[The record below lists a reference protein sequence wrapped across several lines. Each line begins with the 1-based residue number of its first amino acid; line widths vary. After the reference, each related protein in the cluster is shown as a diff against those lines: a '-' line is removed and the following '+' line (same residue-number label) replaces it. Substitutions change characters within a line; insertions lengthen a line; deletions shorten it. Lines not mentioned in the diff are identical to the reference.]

1 MERKNANI
9 DDVIRT
15 VETASAKELEE
26 LAGIREAVED
36 LKGGRV
42 ATVDPVSRS
51 VSALNRT
58 IENSRP
64 DFVANAPSVDPI
76 VEAMKRLNLGDV
88 SRIREDK
95 VTNRAQQAA
104 PTAHNPPNRRR
115 EAITE
120 DVKAQR
126 LETVKLA
133 RDLKG
138 ERVATVDPVSRS
150 VSALNRTIENS
161 RPDFVANAPSVDPIV
176 DAMKRLNLGDVS
188 RVVQEGIAQQE
199 QQAKSTTPKGK
210 KRRRKAIPEDI
221 KAQRTEAAEHARE
234 MFDQKGGAQ
243 KSQNQRDARGRF
255 IGKSGSKAAAE
266 DARAER
272 AEKARRKEDD
282 ERLNAESGLLKKLSK
297 VAEGIGNP
305 SETRAVDAL
314 GYAVAGPLWAAGKEL
329 GGISKEVGGS
339 LNGARKSIA
348 DVIRGNDD
356 NSRRKGFFRRKSQN
370 SADVVQ
376 VNTQK
381 RTVQELQEQTS
392 EIKEGNDKILSAL
405 DQIAKNTG
413 KKKGGLL
420 SKLFS
425 LLGKGAGGVASLL
438 MGRGMLKK
446 AGALAFGALGAKK
459 LVGMLRGGGK
469 KTLAHEGGDL
479 AARAAGKLGLKAVG
493 KGALRAIP
501 LVGTV
506 AGGIYDAVTGWNDTE
521 AQRRAFGLKS
531 GQDPSFQQKAAY
543 TLANV
548 LDMGG
553 LVSGISSAIGEV
565 LKSLGFEDIGN
576 MLQSFSTESIAQA
589 IDSGIT
595 NLETYIS
602 NLGDTIST
610 KFDDYTA
617 KIGDAVSAWFSD
629 TSNKLLEKLDAIKD
643 FFTVDN
649 LKQVFSDAI
658 DSAIDF
664 IKNPG
669 KHIKEAAGNIWDG
682 VKNLPG
688 KALDAAVDAVKNTP
702 AAMIVSK
709 IPNPIGEANAKE
721 ITPELK
727 APVNSEANA
736 KEIAPELKAPVNS
749 EANAKEIT
757 PELKAP
763 VNSEANAK
771 EIAPELKAPVNSE
784 ANAKEITPELKAP
797 VNSHQETSDSKTE
810 SDAKQT
816 NIVTRV
822 INAALDT
829 AKDSNKTVKETANQ
843 IINAN
848 AVETGNSA
856 LQKIDKAIGQ
866 NSSSSSSLN
875 TTGTRNDIQKAA
887 DTYNNGRL
895 DVKVGGLGAEGK
907 ANLDKLA
914 PYFAELENKYGLP
927 EGTLY
932 SIAATESG
940 GDPNAKSP
948 LTRSPDGK
956 LSGGALGMFQFTSIA
971 RKETGI
977 SEQDA
982 FDPVKS
988 AEAAALLM
996 SKYLKQA
1003 NGDLNEAITAYNA
1016 GFGTIN
1022 KWKKGTGD
1030 LSKENREYAIKV
1042 NTHRARYLGGEIYT
1056 PEAGAQGGAQY
1067 GVRGPLPDNAVI
1079 DQSTGLAFTPGDSP
1093 FEKGGLVDKIGNAVG
1108 VNDLVNK
1115 FMNGRGM
1122 RREVVQGTLEERARG
1137 KGTATAAGNVYV
1149 DTPMPVEEARPVA
1162 NNSSYFDQL
1171 GAQMGID
1178 GLFDKL
1184 RNSPGMRKNNAPEP
1198 ASTSQVTT
1206 AANDLQQPTGRMQID
1221 GQVIS
1226 DLGGSGAKPTMQ
1238 LADNTVSLDGE
1249 TKRLFAQMTSLLAR
1263 IEEHTKDSAKGQGTV
1278 VKVSTPQPGVMR
1290 TVPLS
1295 IDDPLMND
1303 YARVD

>member
-58 IENSRP
+58 IEHSQP
-64 DFVANAPSVDPI
+64 DFVAKAPSVDPI

-88 SRIREDK
+88 
-95 VTNRAQQAA
+95 
-104 PTAHNPPNRRR
+104 P
-115 EAITE
+115 
-120 DVKAQR
+120 
-126 LETVKLA
+126 
-133 RDLKG
+133 
-138 ERVATVDPVSRS
+138 
-150 VSALNRTIENS
+150 
-161 RPDFVANAPSVDPIV
+161 
-176 DAMKRLNLGDVS
+176 
-188 RVVQEGIAQQE
+188 RVVQEDVALQE
-199 QQAKSTTPKGK
+199 PQAKSTTRKDK
-210 KRRRKAIPEDI
+210 KRRRKAITEDV

-234 MFDQKGGAQ
+234 MFGQKGGTQ

-255 IGKSGSKAAAE
+255 IGKSGSKAASE

-305 SETRAVDAL
+305 SKTRAVDAL

-356 NSRRKGFFRRKSQN
+356 NSRRKGFFRRKSQS

-381 RTVQELQEQTS
+381 RTVQELQDQTS
-392 EIKEGNDKILSAL
+392 EIKEGNDNILRTL

-548 LDMGG
+548 LDLGG
-553 LVSGISSAIGEV
+553 LVSGISSAIGDV

-576 MLQSFSTESIAQA
+576 MLKSFSTESIAQA
-589 IDSGIT
+589 IDSGVT

-727 APVNSEANA
+727 APVNS
-736 KEIAPELKAPVNS
+736 
-749 EANAKEIT
+749 
-757 PELKAP
+757 
-763 VNSEANAK
+763 
-771 EIAPELKAPVNSE
+771 
-784 ANAKEITPELKAP
+784 
-797 VNSHQETSDSKTE
+797 HQETSDSKTE

-816 NIVTRV
+816 NIATRV

-856 LQKIDKAIGQ
+856 VRKIDSAIGQ
-866 NSSSSSSLN
+866 NSSSSSSRN

-887 DTYNNGRL
+887 DTYNNGNL
-895 DVKVGGLGAEGK
+895 DVKVGSLGAEGK

-932 SIAATESG
+932 AIAATESG
-940 GDPNAKSP
+940 GNPYAKSQ
-948 LTRSPDGK
+948 T
-956 LSGGALGMFQFTSIA
+956 GALGMFQFTGIA
-971 RKETGI
+971 REETGLAKGE
-977 SEQDA
+977 S

-1056 PEAGAQGGAQY
+1056 PGAGAQGGAQY

-1162 NNSSYFDQL
+1162 NNSSYFDQI

-1184 RNSPGMRKNNAPEP
+1184 RNAPGMRKSNAPEP
-1198 ASTSQVTT
+1198 ATTSQVTT

>member
-64 DFVANAPSVDPI
+64 DFV
-76 VEAMKRLNLGDV
+76 
-88 SRIREDK
+88 
-95 VTNRAQQAA
+95 T
-104 PTAHNPPNRRR
+104 
-115 EAITE
+115 
-120 DVKAQR
+120 
-126 LETVKLA
+126 
-133 RDLKG
+133 
-138 ERVATVDPVSRS
+138 
-150 VSALNRTIENS
+150 
-161 RPDFVANAPSVDPIV
+161 NAPSVDPIV

-297 VAEGIGNP
+297 VAEGIGNS

-610 KFDDYTA
+610 KFEDYTA

-682 VKNLPG
+682 VKNFPG

-709 IPNPIGEANAKE
+709 IPNPIG
-721 ITPELK
+721 
-727 APVNSEANA
+727 
-736 KEIAPELKAPVNS
+736 
-749 EANAKEIT
+749 
-757 PELKAP
+757 
-763 VNSEANAK
+763 
-771 EIAPELKAPVNSE
+771 E

-829 AKDSNKTVKETANQ
+829 AKYSNKTVKETANQ

-856 LQKIDKAIGQ
+856 LQKIDNAIGQ

-887 DTYNNGRL
+887 DTYNNGNL
-895 DVKVGGLGAEGK
+895 DVKVGNLGAEGK

-977 SEQDA
+977 SEPDA

-1042 NTHRARYLGGEIYT
+1042 NTHRARYLGGDIYT
-1056 PEAGAQGGAQY
+1056 PGAGAQGGAQY

-1162 NNSSYFDQL
+1162 SNSSYFDQL

-1206 AANDLQQPTGRMQID
+1206 ATNDLQQPTGRMQID

>member
-36 LKGGRV
+36 LKGERV

-64 DFVANAPSVDPI
+64 DFVTNVPSVDSI
-76 VEAMKRLNLGDV
+76 VDAMKRLNLGDV

-95 VTNRAQQAA
+95 VTNREQQAA

-188 RVVQEGIAQQE
+188 RVVQEGIAQEE

-210 KRRRKAIPEDI
+210 KRRRKAISEDI

-576 MLQSFSTESIAQA
+576 MLQSFSTESIALA

-688 KALDAAVDAVKNTP
+688 KALDAAVEAVKNTP

-727 APVNSEANA
+727 APVNS
-736 KEIAPELKAPVNS
+736 
-749 EANAKEIT
+749 
-757 PELKAP
+757 
-763 VNSEANAK
+763 
-771 EIAPELKAPVNSE
+771 
-784 ANAKEITPELKAP
+784 
-797 VNSHQETSDSKTE
+797 HQETSDSKTE

-816 NIVTRV
+816 NIAARV
-822 INAALDT
+822 INAALDM

-848 AVETGNSA
+848 AVETGNKAAQTIDAALGQSATGKEEALSAYEIDKRRFNNGKDVSLPKLNAAGYQWISDNADYFDELERKYGLEKGILSAVASAESSAGQRTGNPVDKNGNKLSSA
-856 LQKIDKAIGQ
+856 LGAFQITK
-866 NSSSSSSLN
+866 
-875 TTGTRNDIQKAA
+875 GTREDLGLSDADAMDTRKAA
-887 DTYNNGRL
+887 D
-895 DVKVGGLGAEGK
+895 GA
-907 ANLDKLA
+907 
-914 PYFAELENKYGLP
+914 
-927 EGTLY
+927 
-932 SIAATESG
+932 
-940 GDPNAKSP
+940 
-948 LTRSPDGK
+948 
-956 LSGGALGMFQFTSIA
+956 
-971 RKETGI
+971 
-977 SEQDA
+977 
-982 FDPVKS
+982 
-988 AEAAALLM
+988 
-996 SKYLKQA
+996 
-1003 NGDLNEAITAYNA
+1003 
-1016 GFGTIN
+1016 
-1022 KWKKGTGD
+1022 
-1030 LSKENREYAIKV
+1030 
-1042 NTHRARYLGGEIYT
+1042 ARYLSMLMNRYNGDQGRAIAAYHAGMGHVDKGRVVAGTGEYVT
-1056 PEAGAQGGAQY
+1056 R
-1067 GVRGPLPDNAVI
+1067 VRGYQQMLNNGAVYGSKVDHSAPAIYEKIPDNAVI

-1137 KGTATAAGNVYV
+1137 NGTATAAGNVYV
-1149 DTPMPVEEARPVA
+1149 DTPTPVEEARPVA
-1162 NNSSYFDQL
+1162 SNSSYFDQL

-1178 GLFDKL
+1178 GLYDKL
-1184 RNSPGMRKNNAPEP
+1184 INARGMRSNNSPQP
-1198 ASTSQVTT
+1198 ASTFQVTT

>member
-88 SRIREDK
+88 SR
-95 VTNRAQQAA
+95 
-104 PTAHNPPNRRR
+104 
-115 EAITE
+115 
-120 DVKAQR
+120 
-126 LETVKLA
+126 
-133 RDLKG
+133 
-138 ERVATVDPVSRS
+138 
-150 VSALNRTIENS
+150 
-161 RPDFVANAPSVDPIV
+161 
-176 DAMKRLNLGDVS
+176 
-188 RVVQEGIAQQE
+188 VVQEDVAQQE
-199 QQAKSTTPKGK
+199 QRAKSTTPKGK
-210 KRRRKAIPEDI
+210 KRRRKAIPEDV

-234 MFDQKGGAQ
+234 MFGQKGGAQ

-314 GYAVAGPLWAAGKEL
+314 GYAVAGPWWAAGKEL

-356 NSRRKGFFRRKSQN
+356 NSRRKGFFRRKSQS

-381 RTVQELQEQTS
+381 RTVQELQDQTS

-425 LLGKGAGGVASLL
+425 LLGKGAGGIASLIFGRGALKKVGSMALGALGIKKVASLL
-438 MGRGMLKK
+438 G
-446 AGALAFGALGAKK
+446 F
-459 LVGMLRGGGK
+459 GGK
-469 KTLAHEGGDL
+469 KAAAKEAGELATRG
-479 AARAAGKLGLKAVG
+479 AGKLATKGLEKLGVKAFA

-521 AQRRAFGLKS
+521 AQRRTFGLKD
-531 GQDPSFQQKAAY
+531 GEDPSFQQKAAY

-553 LVSGISSAIGEV
+553 LVSGISNAIGGV

-610 KFDDYTA
+610 TFNDYTA
-617 KIGDAVSAWFSD
+617 KIGDAISAWFSD
-629 TSNKLLEKLDAIKD
+629 TTKSLNEKLDAIKD

-649 LKQVFSDAI
+649 LKKVFSDAI

-669 KHIKEAAGNIWDG
+669 KYIKEAGSNLWNAA
-682 VKNLPG
+682 KELPG
-688 KALDAAVDAVKNTP
+688 KVADAAVQSTP
-702 AAMIVSK
+702 VAWVASK
-709 IPNPIGEANAKE
+709 LVNKADAKE
-721 ITPELK
+721 VTPELK
-727 APVNSEANA
+727 TPA
-736 KEIAPELKAPVNS
+736 KESQEDNAP
-749 EANAKEIT
+749 
-757 PELKAP
+757 
-763 VNSEANAK
+763 
-771 EIAPELKAPVNSE
+771 
-784 ANAKEITPELKAP
+784 
-797 VNSHQETSDSKTE
+797 KTE
-810 SDAKQT
+810 YTPKKA

-822 INAALDT
+822 VNASLET

-848 AVETGNSA
+848 AVETGNRA
-856 LQKIDKAIGQ
+856 LQKIDNAIGQ

-887 DTYNNGRL
+887 DTYNNGNL
-895 DVKVGGLGAEGK
+895 DVKVGSLGAEGK

-1056 PEAGAQGGAQY
+1056 PRAGTQGGRPQQS
-1067 GVRGPLPDNAVI
+1067 GQSPRMDNLPENAFV
-1079 DQSTGLAFTPGDSP
+1079 DQSTGLAFTPGQNP
-1093 FEKGGLVDKIGNAVG
+1093 FEKGGLVDRIGELTG
-1108 VNDLVNK
+1108 VNDLASK
-1115 FMNGRGM
+1115 FLNGRGM

-1137 KGTATAAGNVYV
+1137 RGTATAAGNVYV
-1149 DTPMPVEEARPVA
+1149 DTPMPLEEARPVA

-1178 GLFDKL
+1178 GLYDKL
-1184 RNSPGMRKNNAPEP
+1184 INARGMRSNNSPQP
-1198 ASTSQVTT
+1198 ASTSQMTT
-1206 AANDLQQPTGRMQID
+1206 VANDLQQPTGRMQID

>member
-64 DFVANAPSVDPI
+64 DFVA
-76 VEAMKRLNLGDV
+76 K
-88 SRIREDK
+88 
-95 VTNRAQQAA
+95 
-104 PTAHNPPNRRR
+104 
-115 EAITE
+115 
-120 DVKAQR
+120 
-126 LETVKLA
+126 
-133 RDLKG
+133 
-138 ERVATVDPVSRS
+138 
-150 VSALNRTIENS
+150 
-161 RPDFVANAPSVDPIV
+161 APSVDPIV

-188 RVVQEGIAQQE
+188 RVVQEDVAQQE
-199 QQAKSTTPKGK
+199 QQAKSTTRKGK
-210 KRRRKAIPEDI
+210 KRRKKAITEDV

-234 MFDQKGGAQ
+234 MFGQKGGAQ

-381 RTVQELQEQTS
+381 RTVQELQDQTS

-425 LLGKGAGGVASLL
+425 LLGKGAGGIASLIFGRGALKKVGSMALGALGIKKVASLL
-438 MGRGMLKK
+438 G
-446 AGALAFGALGAKK
+446 F
-459 LVGMLRGGGK
+459 GGK
-469 KTLAHEGGDL
+469 KAAAKEAGELATRG
-479 AARAAGKLGLKAVG
+479 AGKLATKGLGKLGVKALA

-521 AQRRAFGLKS
+521 AQRRTFGLKD
-531 GQDPSFQQKAAY
+531 GEDPSFQQKAAY

-553 LVSGISSAIGEV
+553 LVSGISNAIGSV

-610 KFDDYTA
+610 TFNDYTA
-617 KIGDAVSAWFSD
+617 KIGDAVSAWFRD

-709 IPNPIGEANAKE
+709 IPNLIGEANAKE

-727 APVNSEANA
+727 
-736 KEIAPELKAPVNS
+736 
-749 EANAKEIT
+749 T
-757 PELKAP
+757 
-763 VNSEANAK
+763 
-771 EIAPELKAPVNSE
+771 
-784 ANAKEITPELKAP
+784 P
-797 VNSHQETSDSKTE
+797 VNSHQGTSDSKTE

-816 NIVTRV
+816 NIAARV
-822 INAALDT
+822 INAALDM

-843 IINAN
+843 ISNAN
-848 AVETGNSA
+848 AVETGNKAAQTIDAALGQPATGKEEALSAYEIDKRRFNNGKDVSLPKLNAAGYQWISDNADYFDELERKYGLEKGILSAVASAESSAGQRTGNPVDKNGNKLSSA
-856 LQKIDKAIGQ
+856 LGAFQITK
-866 NSSSSSSLN
+866 
-875 TTGTRNDIQKAA
+875 GTREDLGLSDADAMDTRKAA
-887 DTYNNGRL
+887 D
-895 DVKVGGLGAEGK
+895 GA
-907 ANLDKLA
+907 
-914 PYFAELENKYGLP
+914 
-927 EGTLY
+927 
-932 SIAATESG
+932 
-940 GDPNAKSP
+940 
-948 LTRSPDGK
+948 
-956 LSGGALGMFQFTSIA
+956 
-971 RKETGI
+971 
-977 SEQDA
+977 
-982 FDPVKS
+982 
-988 AEAAALLM
+988 
-996 SKYLKQA
+996 
-1003 NGDLNEAITAYNA
+1003 
-1016 GFGTIN
+1016 
-1022 KWKKGTGD
+1022 
-1030 LSKENREYAIKV
+1030 
-1042 NTHRARYLGGEIYT
+1042 ARYLSMLMNRYNGDQGRAIAAYHAGMGHVDKGRVVAGTGEYVT
-1056 PEAGAQGGAQY
+1056 R
-1067 GVRGPLPDNAVI
+1067 VRGYQQMLNNGAVYGSKVDHSAPAIYEKIPDNAVI

-1162 NNSSYFDQL
+1162 SNSSYFDQL

-1178 GLFDKL
+1178 GLYDKL
-1184 RNSPGMRKNNAPEP
+1184 INARGMRSNNSPQP

>member
-88 SRIREDK
+88 SR
-95 VTNRAQQAA
+95 
-104 PTAHNPPNRRR
+104 
-115 EAITE
+115 
-120 DVKAQR
+120 
-126 LETVKLA
+126 
-133 RDLKG
+133 
-138 ERVATVDPVSRS
+138 
-150 VSALNRTIENS
+150 
-161 RPDFVANAPSVDPIV
+161 
-176 DAMKRLNLGDVS
+176 
-188 RVVQEGIAQQE
+188 VVQEDVAQQE
-199 QQAKSTTPKGK
+199 QRAKSTTPKGK
-210 KRRRKAIPEDI
+210 KRRRKAIPEDV

-234 MFDQKGGAQ
+234 MFGQKGGAQ

-392 EIKEGNDKILSAL
+392 EIKEGNDKILRAL

-548 LDMGG
+548 LDLGG
-553 LVSGISSAIGEV
+553 LVSGISSAIGDV

-589 IDSGIT
+589 IDSGVT

-727 APVNSEANA
+727 APVNS
-736 KEIAPELKAPVNS
+736 
-749 EANAKEIT
+749 
-757 PELKAP
+757 
-763 VNSEANAK
+763 
-771 EIAPELKAPVNSE
+771 
-784 ANAKEITPELKAP
+784 
-797 VNSHQETSDSKTE
+797 HQETSDSKTE

-816 NIVTRV
+816 NIATRV

-848 AVETGNSA
+848 AVEMGNSA
-856 LQKIDKAIGQ
+856 VRKIDSAIGQ
-866 NSSSSSSLN
+866 NSSSSSSRN
-875 TTGTRNDIQKAA
+875 TTGTGNDIQKAA
-887 DTYNNGRL
+887 DTYNNGNL
-895 DVKVGGLGAEGK
+895 DVKVGSLGAEGK

-932 SIAATESG
+932 AIAATESG

-956 LSGGALGMFQFTSIA
+956 LSGGALGMFQFTRVA
-971 RKETGI
+971 REETGL
-977 SEQDA
+977 SREDS
-982 FDPVKS
+982 FNPEKS

-1056 PEAGAQGGAQY
+1056 PRAGTQGGRPQQS
-1067 GVRGPLPDNAVI
+1067 GQSPRMDNLPENAFV
-1079 DQSTGLAFTPGDSP
+1079 DQSTGLAFTPGETP
-1093 FEKGGLVDKIGNAVG
+1093 FEKGGLVDRIGELTG
-1108 VNDLVNK
+1108 VNDLASK
-1115 FMNGRGM
+1115 FLNGRGM

-1178 GLFDKL
+1178 GLYDKL
-1184 RNSPGMRKNNAPEP
+1184 INARGMRSNNSPEP
-1198 ASTSQVTT
+1198 ASTFQVTT

>member
-36 LKGGRV
+36 LKRGRV

-64 DFVANAPSVDPI
+64 DFVA
-76 VEAMKRLNLGDV
+76 K
-88 SRIREDK
+88 
-95 VTNRAQQAA
+95 
-104 PTAHNPPNRRR
+104 
-115 EAITE
+115 
-120 DVKAQR
+120 
-126 LETVKLA
+126 
-133 RDLKG
+133 
-138 ERVATVDPVSRS
+138 
-150 VSALNRTIENS
+150 
-161 RPDFVANAPSVDPIV
+161 APSVDPIV

-188 RVVQEGIAQQE
+188 RVVQEDVAQQE
-199 QQAKSTTPKGK
+199 QQAKSTTPKSK
-210 KRRRKAIPEDI
+210 KRRRKAIPENV

-234 MFDQKGGAQ
+234 MFGQKGGAQ

-446 AGALAFGALGAKK
+446 AGALAFGALGVKK

-521 AQRRAFGLKS
+521 AQRRIFGLK
-531 GQDPSFQQKAAY
+531 GGEDPSFQQKAAY

-565 LKSLGFEDIGN
+565 LKSLGFEEIGN

-669 KHIKEAAGNIWDG
+669 KHIKEAAGNIWNG

-727 APVNSEANA
+727 
-736 KEIAPELKAPVNS
+736 
-749 EANAKEIT
+749 T
-757 PELKAP
+757 
-763 VNSEANAK
+763 
-771 EIAPELKAPVNSE
+771 
-784 ANAKEITPELKAP
+784 P
-797 VNSHQETSDSKTE
+797 VNSHQGTSDSKTK
-810 SDAKQT
+810 SNAKQT
-816 NIVTRV
+816 NIAARV
-822 INAALDT
+822 INAALDM

-856 LQKIDKAIGQ
+856 LQKIDNAIGQ

-887 DTYNNGRL
+887 DTYNNGNL
-895 DVKVGGLGAEGK
+895 DVKVGSLGAEGK

-927 EGTLY
+927 EGTLH
-932 SIAATESG
+932 SIAATESNG
-940 GDPNAKSP
+940 NPYAKSQ
-948 LTRSPDGK
+948 T
-956 LSGGALGMFQFTSIA
+956 GALGMFQFTDIA
-971 RKETGI
+971 RKETGL
-977 SEQDA
+977 SREDS
-982 FDPVKS
+982 FNPEKS

-1003 NGDLNEAITAYNA
+1003 KGDWNEAITAYNA
-1016 GFGTIN
+1016 GFRTIN
-1022 KWKKGTGD
+1022 NWKKGTGD

-1056 PEAGAQGGAQY
+1056 PGAGAQGGAQY
-1067 GVRGPLPDNAVI
+1067 GIRGALPDNAVI

-1137 KGTATAAGNVYV
+1137 KGTVTAAGNVYV
-1149 DTPMPVEEARPVA
+1149 DTPMPAEEARPVA

-1178 GLFDKL
+1178 GLYDKL
-1184 RNSPGMRKNNAPEP
+1184 INARGMRSNNSPQP
-1198 ASTSQVTT
+1198 ASTPQVTT
-1206 AANDLQQPTGRMQID
+1206 VANDLQQPTGRMQID

>member
-64 DFVANAPSVDPI
+64 DLVANAPSVDPI

-88 SRIREDK
+88 SRVVQED
-95 VTNRAQQAA
+95 VALQEPQAKS
-104 PTAHNPPNRRR
+104 TTRKGKKRRKK
-115 EAITE
+115 AITE
-120 DVKAQR
+120 DV
-126 LETVKLA
+126 
-133 RDLKG
+133 
-138 ERVATVDPVSRS
+138 
-150 VSALNRTIENS
+150 
-161 RPDFVANAPSVDPIV
+161 
-176 DAMKRLNLGDVS
+176 
-188 RVVQEGIAQQE
+188 
-199 QQAKSTTPKGK
+199 
-210 KRRRKAIPEDI
+210 

-234 MFDQKGGAQ
+234 MFGQKGGAQ

-392 EIKEGNDKILSAL
+392 EIKEGNDKILRAL

-553 LVSGISSAIGEV
+553 LVSGISSAIGDV

-589 IDSGIT
+589 IDSGVT

-682 VKNLPG
+682 VKSLPG

-727 APVNSEANA
+727 APVNS
-736 KEIAPELKAPVNS
+736 
-749 EANAKEIT
+749 
-757 PELKAP
+757 
-763 VNSEANAK
+763 
-771 EIAPELKAPVNSE
+771 
-784 ANAKEITPELKAP
+784 
-797 VNSHQETSDSKTE
+797 HQETSDSKTE

-816 NIVTRV
+816 NIATRV

-856 LQKIDKAIGQ
+856 VRKIDSAIGQ
-866 NSSSSSSLN
+866 NSSSSSSRN

-887 DTYNNGRL
+887 DTYNNGNL
-895 DVKVGGLGAEGK
+895 DVKVGSLGAEGK

-932 SIAATESG
+932 AIAATESG
-940 GDPNAKSP
+940 GNPYAKSQ
-948 LTRSPDGK
+948 T
-956 LSGGALGMFQFTSIA
+956 GALGMFQFTGIA
-971 RKETGI
+971 REETGLAEGE
-977 SEQDA
+977 S

-1056 PEAGAQGGAQY
+1056 PGAGAQGGAQY
-1067 GVRGPLPDNAVI
+1067 GVREPLPDNAVI

-1108 VNDLVNK
+1108 VNDLVN
-1115 FMNGRGM
+1115 
-1122 RREVVQGTLEERARG
+1122 
-1137 KGTATAAGNVYV
+1137 
-1149 DTPMPVEEARPVA
+1149 
-1162 NNSSYFDQL
+1162 
-1171 GAQMGID
+1171 
-1178 GLFDKL
+1178 
-1184 RNSPGMRKNNAPEP
+1184 
-1198 ASTSQVTT
+1198 
-1206 AANDLQQPTGRMQID
+1206 
-1221 GQVIS
+1221 
-1226 DLGGSGAKPTMQ
+1226 
-1238 LADNTVSLDGE
+1238 
-1249 TKRLFAQMTSLLAR
+1249 
-1263 IEEHTKDSAKGQGTV
+1263 
-1278 VKVSTPQPGVMR
+1278 
-1290 TVPLS
+1290 
-1295 IDDPLMND
+1295 
-1303 YARVD
+1303 

>member
-1 MERKNANI
+1 M
-9 DDVIRT
+9 
-15 VETASAKELEE
+15 
-26 LAGIREAVED
+26 
-36 LKGGRV
+36 
-42 ATVDPVSRS
+42 
-51 VSALNRT
+51 
-58 IENSRP
+58 
-64 DFVANAPSVDPI
+64 ANAPSVDPI

-88 SRIREDK
+88 PRVVQED
-95 VTNRAQQAA
+95 VALQEPQAKS
-104 PTAHNPPNRRR
+104 TTRKGKKRGR
-115 EAITE
+115 KAITE
-120 DVKAQR
+120 DV
-126 LETVKLA
+126 
-133 RDLKG
+133 
-138 ERVATVDPVSRS
+138 
-150 VSALNRTIENS
+150 
-161 RPDFVANAPSVDPIV
+161 
-176 DAMKRLNLGDVS
+176 
-188 RVVQEGIAQQE
+188 
-199 QQAKSTTPKGK
+199 
-210 KRRRKAIPEDI
+210 

-234 MFDQKGGAQ
+234 MFGQKGGTQ

-272 AEKARRKEDD
+272 AEKTRRKEDD

-356 NSRRKGFFRRKSQN
+356 NSRKKGFFRRKSQS

-381 RTVQELQEQTS
+381 RTIQELQDQTS

-425 LLGKGAGGVASLL
+425 LLGKGAGGIASLIFGRGALKKVGSMALGALGIKKVASLL
-438 MGRGMLKK
+438 G
-446 AGALAFGALGAKK
+446 F
-459 LVGMLRGGGK
+459 GGK
-469 KTLAHEGGDL
+469 KAAAKEAGELATRG
-479 AARAAGKLGLKAVG
+479 AGKLATKGLGKLGVKALA
-493 KGALRAIP
+493 KGVLRAIP

-610 KFDDYTA
+610 TFNDYTA
-617 KIGDAVSAWFSD
+617 KIGDAISAWFSD
-629 TSNKLLEKLDAIKD
+629 TTKSLNEKLDAIKD

-669 KHIKEAAGNIWDG
+669 KYIKEAGS
-682 VKNLPG
+682 NLWSAAKELSG
-688 KALDAAVDAVKNTP
+688 EVADAAVQSTP
-702 AAMIVSK
+702 VAWVASK
-709 IPNPIGEANAKE
+709 LVNKADAKE
-721 ITPELK
+721 VTPELK
-727 APVNSEANA
+727 TPA
-736 KEIAPELKAPVNS
+736 KERQEDNAP
-749 EANAKEIT
+749 
-757 PELKAP
+757 
-763 VNSEANAK
+763 
-771 EIAPELKAPVNSE
+771 
-784 ANAKEITPELKAP
+784 
-797 VNSHQETSDSKTE
+797 KTE
-810 SDAKQT
+810 YTSKKA

-822 INAALDT
+822 VNASLDT

-887 DTYNNGRL
+887 DTYNNGNL
-895 DVKVGGLGAEGK
+895 DVKVGSLGAEGK

-932 SIAATESG
+932 AIAATESG
-940 GDPNAKSP
+940 GNPYAKSQ
-948 LTRSPDGK
+948 T
-956 LSGGALGMFQFTSIA
+956 GALGMFQFTGIA
-971 RKETGI
+971 REETGLAEGE
-977 SEQDA
+977 S

-1056 PEAGAQGGAQY
+1056 PGAGAQGGAQY

-1162 NNSSYFDQL
+1162 SNSSYFDQL

>member
-88 SRIREDK
+88 SRVVQED
-95 VTNRAQQAA
+95 VALQEPQAKS
-104 PTAHNPPNRRR
+104 TTRKGKKRRKK
-115 EAITE
+115 AITE
-120 DVKAQR
+120 DV
-126 LETVKLA
+126 
-133 RDLKG
+133 
-138 ERVATVDPVSRS
+138 
-150 VSALNRTIENS
+150 
-161 RPDFVANAPSVDPIV
+161 
-176 DAMKRLNLGDVS
+176 
-188 RVVQEGIAQQE
+188 
-199 QQAKSTTPKGK
+199 
-210 KRRRKAIPEDI
+210 

-234 MFDQKGGAQ
+234 MFGQKGGAQ

-272 AEKARRKEDD
+272 AEKARLKEDD
-282 ERLNAESGLLKKLSK
+282 ERLNAEAGLLKKLSK

-381 RTVQELQEQTS
+381 RTVQELQDQTS

-576 MLQSFSTESIAQA
+576 MLQSFSTESIALA

-727 APVNSEANA
+727 APVNS
-736 KEIAPELKAPVNS
+736 
-749 EANAKEIT
+749 
-757 PELKAP
+757 
-763 VNSEANAK
+763 
-771 EIAPELKAPVNSE
+771 
-784 ANAKEITPELKAP
+784 
-797 VNSHQETSDSKTE
+797 HQGTSDSKTE

-816 NIVTRV
+816 NIAARV
-822 INAALDT
+822 INAALDM

-848 AVETGNSA
+848 AVETGNKAAQTIDAALGQSATGKEEALSAYEIDKRRFNNGKDVSLPKLNAAGYQWISDNADYFDELERKYGLEKGILSAVASAESSAGQRTGNPVDKNGNKLSSA
-856 LQKIDKAIGQ
+856 LGAFQITK
-866 NSSSSSSLN
+866 
-875 TTGTRNDIQKAA
+875 GTREDLGLSDADAMDTRKAA
-887 DTYNNGRL
+887 D
-895 DVKVGGLGAEGK
+895 GA
-907 ANLDKLA
+907 
-914 PYFAELENKYGLP
+914 
-927 EGTLY
+927 
-932 SIAATESG
+932 
-940 GDPNAKSP
+940 
-948 LTRSPDGK
+948 
-956 LSGGALGMFQFTSIA
+956 
-971 RKETGI
+971 
-977 SEQDA
+977 
-982 FDPVKS
+982 
-988 AEAAALLM
+988 
-996 SKYLKQA
+996 
-1003 NGDLNEAITAYNA
+1003 
-1016 GFGTIN
+1016 
-1022 KWKKGTGD
+1022 
-1030 LSKENREYAIKV
+1030 
-1042 NTHRARYLGGEIYT
+1042 ARYLSMLMNRYNGDQGRAIAAYHAGMGHVDKGRVVAGTGEYVT
-1056 PEAGAQGGAQY
+1056 R
-1067 GVRGPLPDNAVI
+1067 VRGYQQMLNNGAVYGSKVDHSAPAIYEKIPDNAVI

-1162 NNSSYFDQL
+1162 SNSSYFDQL

-1198 ASTSQVTT
+1198 ASTSLVTT

-1278 VKVSTPQPGVMR
+1278 VKVSTPQPGVIR

>member
-88 SRIREDK
+88 SRVVQED
-95 VTNRAQQAA
+95 VALQEPQAKS
-104 PTAHNPPNRRR
+104 TTRKGKKRRKK
-115 EAITE
+115 AITE
-120 DVKAQR
+120 DV
-126 LETVKLA
+126 
-133 RDLKG
+133 
-138 ERVATVDPVSRS
+138 
-150 VSALNRTIENS
+150 
-161 RPDFVANAPSVDPIV
+161 
-176 DAMKRLNLGDVS
+176 
-188 RVVQEGIAQQE
+188 
-199 QQAKSTTPKGK
+199 
-210 KRRRKAIPEDI
+210 

-234 MFDQKGGAQ
+234 MFGQKGGAQ

-356 NSRRKGFFRRKSQN
+356 NSRRKGFFRRKSQS

-425 LLGKGAGGVASLL
+425 LLGKGAGGIASLIF
-438 MGRGMLKK
+438 GRGALKK
-446 AGALAFGALGAKK
+446 VGSMALGALGIKG
-459 LVGMLRGGGK
+459 L
-469 KTLAHEGGDL
+469 
-479 AARAAGKLGLKAVG
+479 GKLGIKAFA

-553 LVSGISSAIGEV
+553 LVSGISSAIGGV

-595 NLETYIS
+595 SLETYIS

-610 KFDDYTA
+610 TFSDYTA
-617 KIGDAVSAWFSD
+617 KIGDAISAWFSD
-629 TSNKLLEKLDAIKD
+629 TTKNLNEKLDAIKN

-669 KHIKEAAGNIWDG
+669 KHIKEAGSNLWNTVKEHAGEAMN
-682 VKNLPG
+682 KT
-688 KALDAAVDAVKNTP
+688 ADAIIQSTP
-702 AAMIVSK
+702 LGLAASTLVNK
-709 IPNPIGEANAKE
+709 ANAKE
-721 ITPELK
+721 VTPELK
-727 APVNSEANA
+727 TPA
-736 KEIAPELKAPVNS
+736 KESQEVNTPKSEDTPKKA
-749 EANAKEIT
+749 
-757 PELKAP
+757 
-763 VNSEANAK
+763 
-771 EIAPELKAPVNSE
+771 
-784 ANAKEITPELKAP
+784 
-797 VNSHQETSDSKTE
+797 
-810 SDAKQT
+810 

-822 INAALDT
+822 VNASLDT
-829 AKDSNKTVKETANQ
+829 AKDSNKTVKQTANQ

-848 AVETGNSA
+848 AVETGNKAAQTIDAALGQSATGKEEALSAYEIDKRRFNNGKDVSLPKLNAAGYQWISDNADYFDELERKYGLEKGILSAVASAESSAGQTTGNPVDKNGNKLSSA
-856 LQKIDKAIGQ
+856 LGAFQITK
-866 NSSSSSSLN
+866 
-875 TTGTRNDIQKAA
+875 GTREDLGLSDADAMDTRKAA
-887 DTYNNGRL
+887 D
-895 DVKVGGLGAEGK
+895 GA
-907 ANLDKLA
+907 
-914 PYFAELENKYGLP
+914 
-927 EGTLY
+927 
-932 SIAATESG
+932 
-940 GDPNAKSP
+940 
-948 LTRSPDGK
+948 
-956 LSGGALGMFQFTSIA
+956 
-971 RKETGI
+971 
-977 SEQDA
+977 
-982 FDPVKS
+982 
-988 AEAAALLM
+988 
-996 SKYLKQA
+996 
-1003 NGDLNEAITAYNA
+1003 
-1016 GFGTIN
+1016 
-1022 KWKKGTGD
+1022 
-1030 LSKENREYAIKV
+1030 
-1042 NTHRARYLGGEIYT
+1042 ARYLSMLMNRYNGDQGRAIAAYHAGMGHVDKGRVVAGTGEYVT
-1056 PEAGAQGGAQY
+1056 R
-1067 GVRGPLPDNAVI
+1067 VRGYQQMLNNGAVYGSKVDHSAPAIYEKIPDNAVI

-1178 GLFDKL
+1178 GLYDKL
-1184 RNSPGMRKNNAPEP
+1184 INARGMRSNNSPQP

-1206 AANDLQQPTGRMQID
+1206 AVNDLQQPTGRMQID

>member
-51 VSALNRT
+51 VSALNHT

-64 DFVANAPSVDPI
+64 DFVA
-76 VEAMKRLNLGDV
+76 K
-88 SRIREDK
+88 
-95 VTNRAQQAA
+95 
-104 PTAHNPPNRRR
+104 
-115 EAITE
+115 
-120 DVKAQR
+120 
-126 LETVKLA
+126 
-133 RDLKG
+133 
-138 ERVATVDPVSRS
+138 
-150 VSALNRTIENS
+150 
-161 RPDFVANAPSVDPIV
+161 APSVDPIV

-188 RVVQEGIAQQE
+188 RVVQEDVAQQE
-199 QQAKSTTPKGK
+199 QRAKSTTPNGK
-210 KRRRKAIPEDI
+210 KRRRKAIPEDV

-234 MFDQKGGAQ
+234 MFGQKGGAQ

-381 RTVQELQEQTS
+381 RTVQELQDQTS

-576 MLQSFSTESIAQA
+576 MLQSFSTESIALA

-727 APVNSEANA
+727 
-736 KEIAPELKAPVNS
+736 
-749 EANAKEIT
+749 T
-757 PELKAP
+757 
-763 VNSEANAK
+763 
-771 EIAPELKAPVNSE
+771 
-784 ANAKEITPELKAP
+784 P
-797 VNSHQETSDSKTE
+797 VNSHQGTSDSKTE

-816 NIVTRV
+816 NIAARV
-822 INAALDT
+822 INAALDM

-848 AVETGNSA
+848 AVETGNKAAQTIDAALGQSATGKEEALSAYEIDKRRFNNGKDVSLPKLNAAGYQWISDNADYFDELERKYGLEKGILSAVASAESSAGQRTGNPVDKNGNKLSSA
-856 LQKIDKAIGQ
+856 LGAFQITK
-866 NSSSSSSLN
+866 
-875 TTGTRNDIQKAA
+875 GTREDLGLSDADAMDTRKAA
-887 DTYNNGRL
+887 D
-895 DVKVGGLGAEGK
+895 GA
-907 ANLDKLA
+907 
-914 PYFAELENKYGLP
+914 
-927 EGTLY
+927 
-932 SIAATESG
+932 
-940 GDPNAKSP
+940 
-948 LTRSPDGK
+948 
-956 LSGGALGMFQFTSIA
+956 
-971 RKETGI
+971 
-977 SEQDA
+977 
-982 FDPVKS
+982 
-988 AEAAALLM
+988 
-996 SKYLKQA
+996 
-1003 NGDLNEAITAYNA
+1003 
-1016 GFGTIN
+1016 
-1022 KWKKGTGD
+1022 
-1030 LSKENREYAIKV
+1030 
-1042 NTHRARYLGGEIYT
+1042 ARYLSMLMNRYNGDQGRAIAAYHAGMGHVDKGRVVAGTGEYVT
-1056 PEAGAQGGAQY
+1056 R
-1067 GVRGPLPDNAVI
+1067 VRGYQQMLNNGAVYGSKVDHSAPAIYEKIPDNAVI

-1162 NNSSYFDQL
+1162 SNSSYFDQL

-1184 RNSPGMRKNNAPEP
+1184 RNSPGMRKNNALEP

>member
-26 LAGIREAVED
+26 LAGIRVAVES
-36 LKGGRV
+36 LKGGLV
-42 ATVDPVSRS
+42 PVSRS

-64 DFVANAPSVDPI
+64 DFVA
-76 VEAMKRLNLGDV
+76 K
-88 SRIREDK
+88 
-95 VTNRAQQAA
+95 
-104 PTAHNPPNRRR
+104 
-115 EAITE
+115 
-120 DVKAQR
+120 
-126 LETVKLA
+126 
-133 RDLKG
+133 
-138 ERVATVDPVSRS
+138 
-150 VSALNRTIENS
+150 
-161 RPDFVANAPSVDPIV
+161 APSVDPIV

-188 RVVQEGIAQQE
+188 RVVQEDVAQQE
-199 QQAKSTTPKGK
+199 QRAKSTTPKGK
-210 KRRRKAIPEDI
+210 KRRRKVIPEDV
-221 KAQRTEAAEHARE
+221 KVQRTEAAEHARE
-234 MFDQKGGAQ
+234 MFGQKGGAQ

-339 LNGARKSIA
+339 LNVARKSIA

-356 NSRRKGFFRRKSQN
+356 NSRRKGFFRRKSQS

-381 RTVQELQEQTS
+381 RTVQELQDQTS

-405 DQIAKNTG
+405 EQIAKNTG

-576 MLQSFSTESIAQA
+576 MLQSFSTESIALA

-727 APVNSEANA
+727 APVNS
-736 KEIAPELKAPVNS
+736 
-749 EANAKEIT
+749 
-757 PELKAP
+757 
-763 VNSEANAK
+763 
-771 EIAPELKAPVNSE
+771 
-784 ANAKEITPELKAP
+784 
-797 VNSHQETSDSKTE
+797 HQETSDSKTE

-816 NIVTRV
+816 NIAARV
-822 INAALDT
+822 INAALDM

-848 AVETGNSA
+848 AVETGNKAAQTIDAALGQSATGKEEALSAYEIDKRRFNNGKDVSLPKLNAAGYQWISDNADYFDELERKYGLEKGILSAVASAESSAGQRTGNPVDKNGNKLSSA
-856 LQKIDKAIGQ
+856 LGAFQITK
-866 NSSSSSSLN
+866 
-875 TTGTRNDIQKAA
+875 GTREDLGLSDADAMDTRKAA
-887 DTYNNGRL
+887 D
-895 DVKVGGLGAEGK
+895 GA
-907 ANLDKLA
+907 
-914 PYFAELENKYGLP
+914 
-927 EGTLY
+927 
-932 SIAATESG
+932 
-940 GDPNAKSP
+940 
-948 LTRSPDGK
+948 
-956 LSGGALGMFQFTSIA
+956 
-971 RKETGI
+971 
-977 SEQDA
+977 
-982 FDPVKS
+982 
-988 AEAAALLM
+988 
-996 SKYLKQA
+996 
-1003 NGDLNEAITAYNA
+1003 
-1016 GFGTIN
+1016 
-1022 KWKKGTGD
+1022 
-1030 LSKENREYAIKV
+1030 
-1042 NTHRARYLGGEIYT
+1042 ARYLSMLMNRYNGDQGRAIAAYHAGMGHVDKGRVVAGTGEYVT
-1056 PEAGAQGGAQY
+1056 R
-1067 GVRGPLPDNAVI
+1067 VRGYQQMLNNGAVYGSKVDHSAPAIYEKIPDNAVI

>member
-88 SRIREDK
+88 SR
-95 VTNRAQQAA
+95 
-104 PTAHNPPNRRR
+104 
-115 EAITE
+115 
-120 DVKAQR
+120 
-126 LETVKLA
+126 
-133 RDLKG
+133 
-138 ERVATVDPVSRS
+138 
-150 VSALNRTIENS
+150 
-161 RPDFVANAPSVDPIV
+161 
-176 DAMKRLNLGDVS
+176 
-188 RVVQEGIAQQE
+188 VVQEDVAQQE
-199 QQAKSTTPKGK
+199 QRAKSTTPKGK
-210 KRRRKAIPEDI
+210 KRRRKAIPEDV

-234 MFDQKGGAQ
+234 MFGQKGGAQ

-272 AEKARRKEDD
+272 AEKDRRKEDD

-392 EIKEGNDKILSAL
+392 EIKEGNDKILRAL

-548 LDMGG
+548 LDLGG
-553 LVSGISSAIGEV
+553 LVSGISSAIGDV

-589 IDSGIT
+589 IDSGVT

-617 KIGDAVSAWFSD
+617 KIGDAISAWFSD
-629 TSNKLLEKLDAIKD
+629 TTKNLNEKLDAIKN

-669 KHIKEAAGNIWDG
+669 KYIKEAGS
-682 VKNLPG
+682 NLWSAAKELSG
-688 KALDAAVDAVKNTP
+688 EVADAAVQSTP
-702 AAMIVSK
+702 VAWVASK
-709 IPNPIGEANAKE
+709 LVNKADAKE
-721 ITPELK
+721 VTPELK
-727 APVNSEANA
+727 TPA
-736 KEIAPELKAPVNS
+736 KERQEDNAP
-749 EANAKEIT
+749 
-757 PELKAP
+757 
-763 VNSEANAK
+763 
-771 EIAPELKAPVNSE
+771 
-784 ANAKEITPELKAP
+784 
-797 VNSHQETSDSKTE
+797 KTE
-810 SDAKQT
+810 YTSKKA

-822 INAALDT
+822 VNASLDT

-866 NSSSSSSLN
+866 NSSSSSSRN

-887 DTYNNGRL
+887 DTYNNGNL
-895 DVKVGGLGAEGK
+895 DVKVGSLGAEGK

-932 SIAATESG
+932 AIAATESG
-940 GDPNAKSP
+940 GNPYAKSQ
-948 LTRSPDGK
+948 T
-956 LSGGALGMFQFTSIA
+956 GALGMFQFTGIA
-971 RKETGI
+971 REETGLAEGE
-977 SEQDA
+977 S

-1056 PEAGAQGGAQY
+1056 PGAGAQGGAQY
-1067 GVRGPLPDNAVI
+1067 GVREPLPDNAVI

-1162 NNSSYFDQL
+1162 SNSSYFDQL

-1206 AANDLQQPTGRMQID
+1206 AVNDLQQPTGRMQID

>member
-64 DFVANAPSVDPI
+64 DFVAKAPSVDPI

-88 SRIREDK
+88 SRVVQED
-95 VTNRAQQAA
+95 VALQEPQAKS
-104 PTAHNPPNRRR
+104 TTRKGKKRRKK
-115 EAITE
+115 AITE
-120 DVKAQR
+120 DVK
-126 LETVKLA
+126 V
-133 RDLKG
+133 
-138 ERVATVDPVSRS
+138 
-150 VSALNRTIENS
+150 
-161 RPDFVANAPSVDPIV
+161 
-176 DAMKRLNLGDVS
+176 
-188 RVVQEGIAQQE
+188 
-199 QQAKSTTPKGK
+199 
-210 KRRRKAIPEDI
+210 
-221 KAQRTEAAEHARE
+221 QRTEAAEHARE
-234 MFDQKGGAQ
+234 MFGQKGGAQ

-356 NSRRKGFFRRKSQN
+356 NNRRKGFFRRKSQS

-413 KKKGGLL
+413 KKKGDLL

-425 LLGKGAGGVASLL
+425 LLGKGAGGIASLIFGRGALKKVGSMALGALGIKKVASLL
-438 MGRGMLKK
+438 G
-446 AGALAFGALGAKK
+446 F
-459 LVGMLRGGGK
+459 GGK
-469 KTLAHEGGDL
+469 KAAAKEAGELATRG
-479 AARAAGKLGLKAVG
+479 AGKLATKGLGKLGVKALA

-521 AQRRAFGLKS
+521 AQRRAFGLKD
-531 GQDPSFQQKAAY
+531 GEDPSFQQKAAY

-553 LVSGISSAIGEV
+553 LVSGISSAIGGV

-576 MLQSFSTESIAQA
+576 MLQSFSTESIAQT

-595 NLETYIS
+595 NLETYVS

-610 KFDDYTA
+610 TFSDYTA
-617 KIGDAVSAWFSD
+617 KIGDAISAWFSD
-629 TSNKLLEKLDAIKD
+629 TTKNLNEKLDAIKN

-658 DSAIDF
+658 NSAIDF

-669 KHIKEAAGNIWDG
+669 KYIKEAGS
-682 VKNLPG
+682 NLWSAAKELSG
-688 KALDAAVDAVKNTP
+688 EVADAAVQSTPVAWVASKLVKK
-702 AAMIVSK
+702 AD
-709 IPNPIGEANAKE
+709 AKE
-721 ITPELK
+721 VKPELK
-727 APVNSEANA
+727 TPA
-736 KEIAPELKAPVNS
+736 KERQEGNAP
-749 EANAKEIT
+749 
-757 PELKAP
+757 
-763 VNSEANAK
+763 
-771 EIAPELKAPVNSE
+771 
-784 ANAKEITPELKAP
+784 
-797 VNSHQETSDSKTE
+797 KTE
-810 SDAKQT
+810 YTPKKA

-822 INAALDT
+822 VNASLDT

-843 IINAN
+843 IIKAN
-848 AVETGNSA
+848 AVETGNRA
-856 LQKIDKAIGQ
+856 LQKIDNAIGQ

-887 DTYNNGRL
+887 DTYNNGNL
-895 DVKVGGLGAEGK
+895 DVKVGSLGTEGK

-932 SIAATESG
+932 AIAATESG

-1056 PEAGAQGGAQY
+1056 PGAGTQGRRPQQSGQSP
-1067 GVRGPLPDNAVI
+1067 RMDNLPENAFV
-1079 DQSTGLAFTPGDSP
+1079 DQSTGLVFTPGENP
-1093 FEKGGLVDKIGNAVG
+1093 FEKGGLVDRIGELTG

-1137 KGTATAAGNVYV
+1137 RGTATAAGNVYV

-1178 GLFDKL
+1178 GLYDKL
-1184 RNSPGMRKNNAPEP
+1184 INARGMRSNNSPQP
-1198 ASTSQVTT
+1198 ASTSKVTT

>member
-36 LKGGRV
+36 LKGERV

-64 DFVANAPSVDPI
+64 DFVTNAPSVDPI
-76 VEAMKRLNLGDV
+76 VDAIKRLNLGDV

-272 AEKARRKEDD
+272 AEKARHKEDD

-469 KTLAHEGGDL
+469 KTIAHEGGDL

-565 LKSLGFEDIGN
+565 IKSLGFEDIGN

-610 KFDDYTA
+610 KFEDYTA

-727 APVNSEANA
+727 APVNS
-736 KEIAPELKAPVNS
+736 
-749 EANAKEIT
+749 
-757 PELKAP
+757 
-763 VNSEANAK
+763 
-771 EIAPELKAPVNSE
+771 
-784 ANAKEITPELKAP
+784 
-797 VNSHQETSDSKTE
+797 HQETSDSKTE

-856 LQKIDKAIGQ
+856 LQKIDNAIGQ

-875 TTGTRNDIQKAA
+875 ATGTRNDIQKAA
-887 DTYNNGRL
+887 DTYNNGNL
-895 DVKVGGLGAEGK
+895 DVKVGNLGAEGK

-977 SEQDA
+977 SEPDA

-1042 NTHRARYLGGEIYT
+1042 NTHRARYLGGDIYT
-1056 PEAGAQGGAQY
+1056 PGAGAQGGAQY

-1162 NNSSYFDQL
+1162 SNSSYFDQL

-1184 RNSPGMRKNNAPEP
+1184 RNSPGMRKNNATEP
-1198 ASTSQVTT
+1198 ASTSKVTT

>member
-88 SRIREDK
+88 SR
-95 VTNRAQQAA
+95 
-104 PTAHNPPNRRR
+104 
-115 EAITE
+115 
-120 DVKAQR
+120 
-126 LETVKLA
+126 
-133 RDLKG
+133 
-138 ERVATVDPVSRS
+138 
-150 VSALNRTIENS
+150 
-161 RPDFVANAPSVDPIV
+161 
-176 DAMKRLNLGDVS
+176 
-188 RVVQEGIAQQE
+188 VVQEDVAQQE
-199 QQAKSTTPKGK
+199 QRAKSTTPKGK
-210 KRRRKAIPEDI
+210 KRRRKAIPEDV

-234 MFDQKGGAQ
+234 MFGQKGGAQ

-425 LLGKGAGGVASLL
+425 LLGKGAGGIASLIFGRGVLKKVGSMALGALGIKKVASLL
-438 MGRGMLKK
+438 G
-446 AGALAFGALGAKK
+446 F
-459 LVGMLRGGGK
+459 GGK
-469 KTLAHEGGDL
+469 KAAAKEAGELATRG
-479 AARAAGKLGLKAVG
+479 AGKLATKGLGKLGVKALA

-521 AQRRAFGLKS
+521 AQRRTFGLKD
-531 GQDPSFQQKAAY
+531 GEDPSFQQKAAY

-553 LVSGISSAIGEV
+553 LVSGISSAIGGV

-610 KFDDYTA
+610 TFSDYTA
-617 KIGDAVSAWFSD
+617 KIGDAISAWFSD
-629 TSNKLLEKLDAIKD
+629 TTKNLNEKLDAIKN

-658 DSAIDF
+658 DSAVDF

-669 KHIKEAAGNIWDG
+669 KYIKEAGS
-682 VKNLPG
+682 NLWSAAKELSG
-688 KALDAAVDAVKNTP
+688 EVADAAVQSTP
-702 AAMIVSK
+702 VAWVASK
-709 IPNPIGEANAKE
+709 LVNKADAKE
-721 ITPELK
+721 VTPELK
-727 APVNSEANA
+727 TPA
-736 KEIAPELKAPVNS
+736 KESQEDNAP
-749 EANAKEIT
+749 
-757 PELKAP
+757 
-763 VNSEANAK
+763 
-771 EIAPELKAPVNSE
+771 
-784 ANAKEITPELKAP
+784 
-797 VNSHQETSDSKTE
+797 KTE
-810 SDAKQT
+810 YTPKKA

-822 INAALDT
+822 VNASLDT

-856 LQKIDKAIGQ
+856 LQKIDNAIGQ

-887 DTYNNGRL
+887 DTYNNGNL
-895 DVKVGGLGAEGK
+895 DVKVGSLGAEGK

-932 SIAATESG
+932 AIAATESG
-940 GDPNAKSP
+940 GNPYAKSQ
-948 LTRSPDGK
+948 T
-956 LSGGALGMFQFTSIA
+956 GALGMFQFTGIA
-971 RKETGI
+971 REETGLAEGE
-977 SEQDA
+977 S

-1056 PEAGAQGGAQY
+1056 PGAGAQGGAQY

-1171 GAQMGID
+1171 GAQMEID

-1198 ASTSQVTT
+1198 ASTSKVTT

>member
-1 MERKNANI
+1 
-9 DDVIRT
+9 
-15 VETASAKELEE
+15 
-26 LAGIREAVED
+26 
-36 LKGGRV
+36 
-42 ATVDPVSRS
+42 
-51 VSALNRT
+51 
-58 IENSRP
+58 
-64 DFVANAPSVDPI
+64 
-76 VEAMKRLNLGDV
+76 
-88 SRIREDK
+88 
-95 VTNRAQQAA
+95 
-104 PTAHNPPNRRR
+104 
-115 EAITE
+115 
-120 DVKAQR
+120 
-126 LETVKLA
+126 
-133 RDLKG
+133 
-138 ERVATVDPVSRS
+138 
-150 VSALNRTIENS
+150 
-161 RPDFVANAPSVDPIV
+161 
-176 DAMKRLNLGDVS
+176 MKRLNLGDVS
-188 RVVQEGIAQQE
+188 RVVQEDVAQQE
-199 QQAKSTTPKGK
+199 QRAKSTTPKGK
-210 KRRRKAIPEDI
+210 KRRRKAIPEDV

-234 MFDQKGGAQ
+234 MFGQKGGAQ

-255 IGKSGSKAAAE
+255 IGKSGSQAAAE
-266 DARAER
+266 EARAER

-381 RTVQELQEQTS
+381 RTVQELQDQTS

-425 LLGKGAGGVASLL
+425 LLGKGAGGIASLIF
-438 MGRGMLKK
+438 GRGALKK
-446 AGALAFGALGAKK
+446 VGSMALGALGIKG
-459 LVGMLRGGGK
+459 V
-469 KTLAHEGGDL
+469 
-479 AARAAGKLGLKAVG
+479 GKLGIKAVA

-506 AGGIYDAVTGWNDTE
+506 AGGIYDAVTGWNDIE

-589 IDSGIT
+589 IDSGVT

-617 KIGDAVSAWFSD
+617 KIGDAISAWFSD
-629 TSNKLLEKLDAIKD
+629 TTKNLNEKLDAIKN

-669 KHIKEAAGNIWDG
+669 KYIKEAGS
-682 VKNLPG
+682 NLWSAAKELSG
-688 KALDAAVDAVKNTP
+688 EVADAAVQSTP
-702 AAMIVSK
+702 VAWVASK
-709 IPNPIGEANAKE
+709 LVNKADAKE
-721 ITPELK
+721 VTPELK
-727 APVNSEANA
+727 TPA
-736 KEIAPELKAPVNS
+736 KESQEDNAP
-749 EANAKEIT
+749 
-757 PELKAP
+757 
-763 VNSEANAK
+763 
-771 EIAPELKAPVNSE
+771 
-784 ANAKEITPELKAP
+784 
-797 VNSHQETSDSKTE
+797 KTE
-810 SDAKQT
+810 YTPKKA

-822 INAALDT
+822 VNASLDT

-848 AVETGNSA
+848 AVETGNRA
-856 LQKIDKAIGQ
+856 LQKIDNAIGQ

-887 DTYNNGRL
+887 DTYNNGNL
-895 DVKVGGLGAEGK
+895 DVKVGSLGAEGK

-932 SIAATESG
+932 AIAATESG
-940 GDPNAKSP
+940 GDPNAKST
-948 LTRSPDGK
+948 LTRSPNGK
-956 LSGGALGMFQFTSIA
+956 LSGGALGMFQFTSVA
-971 RKETGI
+971 REETGL
-977 SEQDA
+977 SREDS
-982 FDPVKS
+982 FNPEKS

-1056 PEAGAQGGAQY
+1056 PGAGAQGGAQY

-1079 DQSTGLAFTPGDSP
+1079 DQSTGLVFTPGDSP

-1162 NNSSYFDQL
+1162 SNSSYFDQL

>member
-51 VSALNRT
+51 VSALNHT

-64 DFVANAPSVDPI
+64 DFVA
-76 VEAMKRLNLGDV
+76 K
-88 SRIREDK
+88 
-95 VTNRAQQAA
+95 
-104 PTAHNPPNRRR
+104 
-115 EAITE
+115 
-120 DVKAQR
+120 
-126 LETVKLA
+126 
-133 RDLKG
+133 
-138 ERVATVDPVSRS
+138 
-150 VSALNRTIENS
+150 
-161 RPDFVANAPSVDPIV
+161 APSVDPIV

-188 RVVQEGIAQQE
+188 RVVQEDVAQQE
-199 QQAKSTTPKGK
+199 QRAKSTTPNGK
-210 KRRRKAIPEDI
+210 KRRRKAIPEDV

-234 MFDQKGGAQ
+234 MFGQKGGAQ

-381 RTVQELQEQTS
+381 RTVQELQDQTS

-576 MLQSFSTESIAQA
+576 MLQSFSTESIALA

-709 IPNPIGEANAKE
+709 IPSPIGEANAKE

-727 APVNSEANA
+727 APVNS
-736 KEIAPELKAPVNS
+736 
-749 EANAKEIT
+749 
-757 PELKAP
+757 
-763 VNSEANAK
+763 
-771 EIAPELKAPVNSE
+771 
-784 ANAKEITPELKAP
+784 
-797 VNSHQETSDSKTE
+797 HQGTSDSKTE

-816 NIVTRV
+816 NIAARV
-822 INAALDT
+822 INAALDM

-848 AVETGNSA
+848 AVETGNKAAQTIDAALGQSATGKEEALSAYEIDKRRFNNGKDVSLPKLNAAGYQWISDNADYFDELERKYGLEKGILSAVASAESSAGQRTGNPVDKNGNKLSSA
-856 LQKIDKAIGQ
+856 LGAFQITK
-866 NSSSSSSLN
+866 
-875 TTGTRNDIQKAA
+875 GTREDLGLSDADAMDTRKAA
-887 DTYNNGRL
+887 D
-895 DVKVGGLGAEGK
+895 GA
-907 ANLDKLA
+907 
-914 PYFAELENKYGLP
+914 
-927 EGTLY
+927 
-932 SIAATESG
+932 
-940 GDPNAKSP
+940 
-948 LTRSPDGK
+948 
-956 LSGGALGMFQFTSIA
+956 
-971 RKETGI
+971 
-977 SEQDA
+977 
-982 FDPVKS
+982 
-988 AEAAALLM
+988 
-996 SKYLKQA
+996 
-1003 NGDLNEAITAYNA
+1003 
-1016 GFGTIN
+1016 
-1022 KWKKGTGD
+1022 
-1030 LSKENREYAIKV
+1030 
-1042 NTHRARYLGGEIYT
+1042 ARYLSMLMNRYNGDQGRAIAAYHAGMGHVDKGRVVAGTGEYVT
-1056 PEAGAQGGAQY
+1056 R
-1067 GVRGPLPDNAVI
+1067 VRGYQQMLNNGAVYGSKVDHSVPAIYEKIPDNAVI

-1162 NNSSYFDQL
+1162 SNSSYFDQL

-1198 ASTSQVTT
+1198 ASTSKVTT

>member
-58 IENSRP
+58 IEHSQP
-64 DFVANAPSVDPI
+64 DFVAKAPSVDPI

-88 SRIREDK
+88 
-95 VTNRAQQAA
+95 
-104 PTAHNPPNRRR
+104 P
-115 EAITE
+115 
-120 DVKAQR
+120 
-126 LETVKLA
+126 
-133 RDLKG
+133 
-138 ERVATVDPVSRS
+138 
-150 VSALNRTIENS
+150 
-161 RPDFVANAPSVDPIV
+161 
-176 DAMKRLNLGDVS
+176 
-188 RVVQEGIAQQE
+188 RVVQEDVALQE
-199 QQAKSTTPKGK
+199 PQAKSTTRKDK
-210 KRRRKAIPEDI
+210 KRRRKAITEDV

-234 MFDQKGGAQ
+234 MFGQKGGTQ

-255 IGKSGSKAAAE
+255 IGKSGSKAASE

-356 NSRRKGFFRRKSQN
+356 NSRRKGFFRRKSQS

-381 RTVQELQEQTS
+381 RTVQELQDQTS
-392 EIKEGNDKILSAL
+392 EIKEGNDNILRTL

-548 LDMGG
+548 LDLGG
-553 LVSGISSAIGEV
+553 LVSGISSAIGDV

-576 MLQSFSTESIAQA
+576 MLKSFSTESIAQA
-589 IDSGIT
+589 IDSGVT

-727 APVNSEANA
+727 APVNS
-736 KEIAPELKAPVNS
+736 
-749 EANAKEIT
+749 
-757 PELKAP
+757 
-763 VNSEANAK
+763 
-771 EIAPELKAPVNSE
+771 
-784 ANAKEITPELKAP
+784 
-797 VNSHQETSDSKTE
+797 HQETSDSKTE

-816 NIVTRV
+816 NIATRV

-856 LQKIDKAIGQ
+856 VRKIDSAIGQ
-866 NSSSSSSLN
+866 NSSSSSSRN

-887 DTYNNGRL
+887 DTYNNGNL
-895 DVKVGGLGAEGK
+895 DVKVGSLGAEGK

-932 SIAATESG
+932 AIAATESG
-940 GDPNAKSP
+940 GNPYAKSQ
-948 LTRSPDGK
+948 T
-956 LSGGALGMFQFTSIA
+956 GALGMFQFTGIA
-971 RKETGI
+971 REETGLAKGE
-977 SEQDA
+977 S

-1056 PEAGAQGGAQY
+1056 PGAGAQGGAQY

-1162 NNSSYFDQL
+1162 NNSSYFDQI

-1184 RNSPGMRKNNAPEP
+1184 RNAPGMRKSNAPEP
-1198 ASTSQVTT
+1198 ATTSQVTT

>member
-1 MERKNANI
+1 
-9 DDVIRT
+9 
-15 VETASAKELEE
+15 
-26 LAGIREAVED
+26 
-36 LKGGRV
+36 
-42 ATVDPVSRS
+42 
-51 VSALNRT
+51 
-58 IENSRP
+58 
-64 DFVANAPSVDPI
+64 
-76 VEAMKRLNLGDV
+76 
-88 SRIREDK
+88 
-95 VTNRAQQAA
+95 
-104 PTAHNPPNRRR
+104 
-115 EAITE
+115 
-120 DVKAQR
+120 
-126 LETVKLA
+126 
-133 RDLKG
+133 
-138 ERVATVDPVSRS
+138 
-150 VSALNRTIENS
+150 
-161 RPDFVANAPSVDPIV
+161 
-176 DAMKRLNLGDVS
+176 MKRLNLGDVS
-188 RVVQEGIAQQE
+188 RVVQEDVAQQE
-199 QQAKSTTPKGK
+199 QRAKSTTPKGK
-210 KRRRKAIPEDI
+210 KRRRKAIPEDV

-234 MFDQKGGAQ
+234 MFGQKGGAQ

-381 RTVQELQEQTS
+381 RTVQELQDQTS

-425 LLGKGAGGVASLL
+425 LLGKGAGGIASLIF
-438 MGRGMLKK
+438 GRGALKK
-446 AGALAFGALGAKK
+446 VGSMALGALGIKG
-459 LVGMLRGGGK
+459 V
-469 KTLAHEGGDL
+469 
-479 AARAAGKLGLKAVG
+479 GKLGIKAVA

-506 AGGIYDAVTGWNDTE
+506 AGGIYDAVTGWNDIE

-589 IDSGIT
+589 IDSGVT

-617 KIGDAVSAWFSD
+617 KIGDAISAWFSD
-629 TSNKLLEKLDAIKD
+629 TTKNLNEKLDAIKN

-669 KHIKEAAGNIWDG
+669 KYIKEAGS
-682 VKNLPG
+682 NLWSAAKELSG
-688 KALDAAVDAVKNTP
+688 EVADAAVQSTP
-702 AAMIVSK
+702 VAWVASK
-709 IPNPIGEANAKE
+709 LVNKADAKE
-721 ITPELK
+721 VTPELK
-727 APVNSEANA
+727 TPA
-736 KEIAPELKAPVNS
+736 KESQEDNAP
-749 EANAKEIT
+749 
-757 PELKAP
+757 
-763 VNSEANAK
+763 
-771 EIAPELKAPVNSE
+771 
-784 ANAKEITPELKAP
+784 
-797 VNSHQETSDSKTE
+797 KTE
-810 SDAKQT
+810 YTPKKA

-822 INAALDT
+822 VNASLDT

-848 AVETGNSA
+848 AVETGNRA
-856 LQKIDKAIGQ
+856 LQKIDNAIGQ

-887 DTYNNGRL
+887 DTYNNGNL
-895 DVKVGGLGAEGK
+895 DVKVGSLGAEGK

-932 SIAATESG
+932 AIAATESG
-940 GDPNAKSP
+940 GDPNAKST
-948 LTRSPDGK
+948 LTRSPNGK
-956 LSGGALGMFQFTSIA
+956 LSGGALGMFQFTSVA
-971 RKETGI
+971 REETGL
-977 SEQDA
+977 SREDS
-982 FDPVKS
+982 FNPEKS

-1056 PEAGAQGGAQY
+1056 PGAGAQGGAQY

-1162 NNSSYFDQL
+1162 SNSSYFDQL

-1198 ASTSQVTT
+1198 ASTSLVTT

>member
-36 LKGGRV
+36 LKGERV

-64 DFVANAPSVDPI
+64 DFVTNAPSVDSI
-76 VEAMKRLNLGDV
+76 VDAMKRLNLGDV

-95 VTNRAQQAA
+95 VTNREQQAA

-126 LETVKLA
+126 LETVKLD

-221 KAQRTEAAEHARE
+221 KAQRTEAAEHARK

-425 LLGKGAGGVASLL
+425 LLGKGAGGIASLIFGRGVLKKVGSMALGALGIKKVASLL
-438 MGRGMLKK
+438 G
-446 AGALAFGALGAKK
+446 F
-459 LVGMLRGGGK
+459 GGK
-469 KTLAHEGGDL
+469 KAAAKEAGELATRG
-479 AARAAGKLGLKAVG
+479 AGKLATKGLGKLGVKALA

-521 AQRRAFGLKS
+521 AQRRTFGLKD
-531 GQDPSFQQKAAY
+531 GEDPSFQQKAAY

-553 LVSGISSAIGEV
+553 LVSGISSAIGGV

-610 KFDDYTA
+610 TFSDYTA
-617 KIGDAVSAWFSD
+617 KIGDAISAWFSD
-629 TSNKLLEKLDAIKD
+629 TTKNLNEKLDAIKN

-669 KHIKEAAGNIWDG
+669 KYIKEAGS
-682 VKNLPG
+682 NLWSAAKELSG
-688 KALDAAVDAVKNTP
+688 EVADAAVQSTP
-702 AAMIVSK
+702 VAWVASK
-709 IPNPIGEANAKE
+709 LVNKADAKE
-721 ITPELK
+721 VTPELK
-727 APVNSEANA
+727 TPA
-736 KEIAPELKAPVNS
+736 KESQEDNAP
-749 EANAKEIT
+749 
-757 PELKAP
+757 
-763 VNSEANAK
+763 
-771 EIAPELKAPVNSE
+771 
-784 ANAKEITPELKAP
+784 
-797 VNSHQETSDSKTE
+797 KTE
-810 SDAKQT
+810 YTPKKA

-822 INAALDT
+822 VNASLDT

-856 LQKIDKAIGQ
+856 LQKIDNAIGQ

-887 DTYNNGRL
+887 DTYNNGNL
-895 DVKVGGLGAEGK
+895 DVKVGSLGAEGK

-932 SIAATESG
+932 AIAATESG
-940 GDPNAKSP
+940 GNPYAKSQ
-948 LTRSPDGK
+948 T
-956 LSGGALGMFQFTSIA
+956 GALGMFQFTGIA
-971 RKETGI
+971 REETGLAEGE
-977 SEQDA
+977 S

-1056 PEAGAQGGAQY
+1056 PGAGAQGGAQY

-1198 ASTSQVTT
+1198 ASTSRVTT

>member
-51 VSALNRT
+51 VSALNRI

-64 DFVANAPSVDPI
+64 DFVA
-76 VEAMKRLNLGDV
+76 K
-88 SRIREDK
+88 
-95 VTNRAQQAA
+95 
-104 PTAHNPPNRRR
+104 
-115 EAITE
+115 
-120 DVKAQR
+120 
-126 LETVKLA
+126 
-133 RDLKG
+133 
-138 ERVATVDPVSRS
+138 
-150 VSALNRTIENS
+150 
-161 RPDFVANAPSVDPIV
+161 APSVDPIV

-188 RVVQEGIAQQE
+188 RVVQEDVALQE
-199 QQAKSTTPKGK
+199 PQAKSTTRKGK
-210 KRRRKAIPEDI
+210 KRRKKAITEDV
-221 KAQRTEAAEHARE
+221 KVQRTEAAEHARE
-234 MFDQKGGAQ
+234 MFGQKGGAQ

-469 KTLAHEGGDL
+469 KALAHEGGDL

-576 MLQSFSTESIAQA
+576 MLQSFSTESIALA

-702 AAMIVSK
+702 AAMVVSK

-727 APVNSEANA
+727 APVNDNQGTSE
-736 KEIAPELKAPVNS
+736 P
-749 EANAKEIT
+749 
-757 PELKAP
+757 
-763 VNSEANAK
+763 
-771 EIAPELKAPVNSE
+771 
-784 ANAKEITPELKAP
+784 
-797 VNSHQETSDSKTE
+797 KTE
-810 SDAKQT
+810 SNAKQT
-816 NIVTRV
+816 NIAARV
-822 INAALDT
+822 INAALDM

-848 AVETGNSA
+848 AVETGNKAAQTIDAALGQSATGKEEALSAYEIDKRRFNNGKDVSLPKLNAAGYQWISDNADYFDELERKYGLEKGILSAVASAESSAGQRTGNPVDKNGNKLSSA
-856 LQKIDKAIGQ
+856 LGAFQITK
-866 NSSSSSSLN
+866 
-875 TTGTRNDIQKAA
+875 GTREDLGLSDADAMDTRKAA
-887 DTYNNGRL
+887 D
-895 DVKVGGLGAEGK
+895 GA
-907 ANLDKLA
+907 
-914 PYFAELENKYGLP
+914 
-927 EGTLY
+927 
-932 SIAATESG
+932 
-940 GDPNAKSP
+940 
-948 LTRSPDGK
+948 
-956 LSGGALGMFQFTSIA
+956 
-971 RKETGI
+971 
-977 SEQDA
+977 
-982 FDPVKS
+982 
-988 AEAAALLM
+988 
-996 SKYLKQA
+996 
-1003 NGDLNEAITAYNA
+1003 
-1016 GFGTIN
+1016 
-1022 KWKKGTGD
+1022 
-1030 LSKENREYAIKV
+1030 
-1042 NTHRARYLGGEIYT
+1042 ARYLSMLMNRYNGDQGRAIAAYHAGMGHVDKGRVVAGTGEYVT
-1056 PEAGAQGGAQY
+1056 R
-1067 GVRGPLPDNAVI
+1067 VRGYQQMLNNGAVYGSKVDHSAPAIYEKIPDNAVI

-1162 NNSSYFDQL
+1162 SNSSYFDQL

>member
-1 MERKNANI
+1 
-9 DDVIRT
+9 
-15 VETASAKELEE
+15 
-26 LAGIREAVED
+26 
-36 LKGGRV
+36 
-42 ATVDPVSRS
+42 
-51 VSALNRT
+51 
-58 IENSRP
+58 
-64 DFVANAPSVDPI
+64 
-76 VEAMKRLNLGDV
+76 
-88 SRIREDK
+88 
-95 VTNRAQQAA
+95 
-104 PTAHNPPNRRR
+104 
-115 EAITE
+115 
-120 DVKAQR
+120 
-126 LETVKLA
+126 
-133 RDLKG
+133 
-138 ERVATVDPVSRS
+138 
-150 VSALNRTIENS
+150 
-161 RPDFVANAPSVDPIV
+161 
-176 DAMKRLNLGDVS
+176 
-188 RVVQEGIAQQE
+188 
-199 QQAKSTTPKGK
+199 
-210 KRRRKAIPEDI
+210 
-221 KAQRTEAAEHARE
+221 
-234 MFDQKGGAQ
+234 MFGQKGGAQ

-392 EIKEGNDKILSAL
+392 EIKEGNDKILRAL

-459 LVGMLRGGGK
+459 LVGVLRGGGK

-702 AAMIVSK
+702 AAMIISK
-709 IPNPIGEANAKE
+709 IPNPIG
-721 ITPELK
+721 
-727 APVNSEANA
+727 
-736 KEIAPELKAPVNS
+736 
-749 EANAKEIT
+749 
-757 PELKAP
+757 
-763 VNSEANAK
+763 
-771 EIAPELKAPVNSE
+771 E

-810 SDAKQT
+810 SDAKQS
-816 NIVTRV
+816 NIATRV

-829 AKDSNKTVKETANQ
+829 AKDSNKTVKQTANQ

-887 DTYNNGRL
+887 DTYNNGNL
-895 DVKVGGLGAEGK
+895 DVKVGSLGAEGK

-932 SIAATESG
+932 AIAATESG
-940 GDPNAKSP
+940 GNPYAKSQ
-948 LTRSPDGK
+948 T
-956 LSGGALGMFQFTSIA
+956 GALGMFQFTGIA
-971 RKETGI
+971 REETGLAEGE
-977 SEQDA
+977 S

-1056 PEAGAQGGAQY
+1056 PGAGAQGGAQY

-1079 DQSTGLAFTPGDSP
+1079 DQYTGLAFTPGDSP

-1178 GLFDKL
+1178 GLYDTL
-1184 RNSPGMRKNNAPEP
+1184 INARGMRSNNSPQP

>member
-88 SRIREDK
+88 PRVVQED
-95 VTNRAQQAA
+95 VALQEPQAKS
-104 PTAHNPPNRRR
+104 TTRKGKKRGR
-115 EAITE
+115 KAITE
-120 DVKAQR
+120 DV
-126 LETVKLA
+126 
-133 RDLKG
+133 
-138 ERVATVDPVSRS
+138 
-150 VSALNRTIENS
+150 
-161 RPDFVANAPSVDPIV
+161 
-176 DAMKRLNLGDVS
+176 
-188 RVVQEGIAQQE
+188 
-199 QQAKSTTPKGK
+199 
-210 KRRRKAIPEDI
+210 

-234 MFDQKGGAQ
+234 MFGQKGGAQ

-272 AEKARRKEDD
+272 AEKTRRKEDD

-356 NSRRKGFFRRKSQN
+356 NSRKKGFFRRKSQS

-381 RTVQELQEQTS
+381 RTIQELQDQTS

-425 LLGKGAGGVASLL
+425 LLGKGAGGIASLIFGRGALKKVGSMALGALGIKKVASLL
-438 MGRGMLKK
+438 G
-446 AGALAFGALGAKK
+446 F
-459 LVGMLRGGGK
+459 GGK
-469 KTLAHEGGDL
+469 KAAAKEAGELATRG
-479 AARAAGKLGLKAVG
+479 AGKLATKGLGKLGVKALA
-493 KGALRAIP
+493 KGVLRAIP

-610 KFDDYTA
+610 TFNDYTA
-617 KIGDAVSAWFSD
+617 KIGDAISAWFSD
-629 TSNKLLEKLDAIKD
+629 TTKSLNEKLDAIKD

-669 KHIKEAAGNIWDG
+669 KYIKEAGS
-682 VKNLPG
+682 NLWSAAKELSG
-688 KALDAAVDAVKNTP
+688 EVADAAVQSTP
-702 AAMIVSK
+702 VAWVASK
-709 IPNPIGEANAKE
+709 LVNKADAKE
-721 ITPELK
+721 VTPELK
-727 APVNSEANA
+727 TPA
-736 KEIAPELKAPVNS
+736 KERQEDNAP
-749 EANAKEIT
+749 
-757 PELKAP
+757 
-763 VNSEANAK
+763 
-771 EIAPELKAPVNSE
+771 
-784 ANAKEITPELKAP
+784 
-797 VNSHQETSDSKTE
+797 KTE
-810 SDAKQT
+810 YTSKKA

-822 INAALDT
+822 VNASLDT

-866 NSSSSSSLN
+866 NSSSSSSRN
-875 TTGTRNDIQKAA
+875 TTGTGNDIQKAA
-887 DTYNNGRL
+887 DTYNNGNL
-895 DVKVGGLGAEGK
+895 DVKVGSLGAEGK

-932 SIAATESG
+932 AIAATESG
-940 GDPNAKSP
+940 GNPYAKSQ
-948 LTRSPDGK
+948 T
-956 LSGGALGMFQFTSIA
+956 GALGMFQFTGIA
-971 RKETGI
+971 REETGLAEGE
-977 SEQDA
+977 S

-1056 PEAGAQGGAQY
+1056 PGAGAQGGAQY

-1162 NNSSYFDQL
+1162 SNSSYFDQL

-1184 RNSPGMRKNNAPEP
+1184 RNSPGMRKNNAPDP

>member
-88 SRIREDK
+88 SRVVQED
-95 VTNRAQQAA
+95 VALQEPQAKS
-104 PTAHNPPNRRR
+104 TTRKGKKRRKK
-115 EAITE
+115 AITE
-120 DVKAQR
+120 DV
-126 LETVKLA
+126 
-133 RDLKG
+133 
-138 ERVATVDPVSRS
+138 
-150 VSALNRTIENS
+150 
-161 RPDFVANAPSVDPIV
+161 
-176 DAMKRLNLGDVS
+176 
-188 RVVQEGIAQQE
+188 
-199 QQAKSTTPKGK
+199 
-210 KRRRKAIPEDI
+210 

-234 MFDQKGGAQ
+234 MFGQKGGAQ

-272 AEKARRKEDD
+272 AEKARLKEDD
-282 ERLNAESGLLKKLSK
+282 ERLNAEAGLLKKLSK

-339 LNGARKSIA
+339 LNGATKSIA

-392 EIKEGNDKILSAL
+392 EIKEGNDKILRAL

-548 LDMGG
+548 LDLGG
-553 LVSGISSAIGEV
+553 LVSGISSAIGDV

-589 IDSGIT
+589 IDSGVT

-610 KFDDYTA
+610 RFDDYTA

-727 APVNSEANA
+727 APVNS
-736 KEIAPELKAPVNS
+736 
-749 EANAKEIT
+749 
-757 PELKAP
+757 
-763 VNSEANAK
+763 
-771 EIAPELKAPVNSE
+771 
-784 ANAKEITPELKAP
+784 
-797 VNSHQETSDSKTE
+797 HQETSDSKTE

-816 NIVTRV
+816 NIATRV

-856 LQKIDKAIGQ
+856 VRKIDSAIGQ
-866 NSSSSSSLN
+866 NSSSSSSRN
-875 TTGTRNDIQKAA
+875 TTGTGNDIQKAA
-887 DTYNNGRL
+887 DTYNNGNL
-895 DVKVGGLGAEGK
+895 DVKVGSLGAEGK

-932 SIAATESG
+932 AIAATESG
-940 GDPNAKSP
+940 GNPYAKSQ
-948 LTRSPDGK
+948 T
-956 LSGGALGMFQFTSIA
+956 GALGMFQFTGIA
-971 RKETGI
+971 REETGLAEGE
-977 SEQDA
+977 S

-1056 PEAGAQGGAQY
+1056 PGAGAQGGAQY

-1178 GLFDKL
+1178 GLYDKL
-1184 RNSPGMRKNNAPEP
+1184 INARGMRSNNSPQP

>member
-36 LKGGRV
+36 LKGERV

-64 DFVANAPSVDPI
+64 DFVTNAPSVDPI
-76 VEAMKRLNLGDV
+76 VDAIKRLNLGDV

-176 DAMKRLNLGDVS
+176 EAMKRLNLGDVS
-188 RVVQEGIAQQE
+188 RVVQEDVALQE
-199 QQAKSTTPKGK
+199 PQAKSTTRKGK
-210 KRRRKAIPEDI
+210 KRRKKAITEDV

-234 MFDQKGGAQ
+234 MFGQKGGAQ

-266 DARAER
+266 EARAER
-272 AEKARRKEDD
+272 AEKARRKDDD

-356 NSRRKGFFRRKSQN
+356 NSRKKGFFRRKSQS

-381 RTVQELQEQTS
+381 RTIQELQDQTS

-425 LLGKGAGGVASLL
+425 LLGKGAGGIASLIFGRGALKKVGSMALGALGIKKVASLL
-438 MGRGMLKK
+438 G
-446 AGALAFGALGAKK
+446 F
-459 LVGMLRGGGK
+459 GGK
-469 KTLAHEGGDL
+469 KAAAKEAGELATRG
-479 AARAAGKLGLKAVG
+479 AGKLATKGLGKLGVKALA
-493 KGALRAIP
+493 KGVLRAIP

-506 AGGIYDAVTGWNDTE
+506 AGGIYDAVTGWNDIE
-521 AQRRAFGLKS
+521 AQRRAFGLKD
-531 GQDPSFQQKAAY
+531 GEEPSFQQKAAY

-576 MLQSFSTESIAQA
+576 MLQSFSTENIAQA
-589 IDSGIT
+589 IDSGVT

-610 KFDDYTA
+610 KFDDYTT
-617 KIGDAVSAWFSD
+617 KIGDAISAWFSD
-629 TSNKLLEKLDAIKD
+629 TTKNLNEKLDAIKN

-669 KHIKEAAGNIWDG
+669 KYIKEAGSNLWHTVKEHAGEAMD
-682 VKNLPG
+682 KT
-688 KALDAAVDAVKNTP
+688 ADAVIQSTP
-702 AAMIVSK
+702 VAWVASK
-709 IPNPIGEANAKE
+709 LVNKADAKE
-721 ITPELK
+721 VTPELK
-727 APVNSEANA
+727 TPA
-736 KEIAPELKAPVNS
+736 KERQEDNAP
-749 EANAKEIT
+749 
-757 PELKAP
+757 
-763 VNSEANAK
+763 
-771 EIAPELKAPVNSE
+771 
-784 ANAKEITPELKAP
+784 
-797 VNSHQETSDSKTE
+797 KTE
-810 SDAKQT
+810 YTSKKA

-822 INAALDT
+822 VNASLDT

-887 DTYNNGRL
+887 DTYNNGNL
-895 DVKVGGLGAEGK
+895 DVKVGSLGAEGK

-932 SIAATESG
+932 AIAATESG
-940 GDPNAKSP
+940 GNPYAKSQ
-948 LTRSPDGK
+948 T
-956 LSGGALGMFQFTSIA
+956 GALGMFQFTGIA
-971 RKETGI
+971 REETGLAEGE
-977 SEQDA
+977 S

-1056 PEAGAQGGAQY
+1056 PGAGAQGGAQY

-1162 NNSSYFDQL
+1162 SNSSYFDQL

>member
-36 LKGGRV
+36 LKGERV

-64 DFVANAPSVDPI
+64 DFVTNVPSVDSI
-76 VEAMKRLNLGDV
+76 VDAMKRLNLGDV

-95 VTNRAQQAA
+95 VTNREQQAA

-392 EIKEGNDKILSAL
+392 EIKEGNDKILRAL

-548 LDMGG
+548 LDLGG
-553 LVSGISSAIGEV
+553 LVSGISSAIGDV

-589 IDSGIT
+589 IDSGVT

-669 KHIKEAAGNIWDG
+669 KHIKEAAGNILDG
-682 VKNLPG
+682 VKNLPA

-727 APVNSEANA
+727 APVNS
-736 KEIAPELKAPVNS
+736 
-749 EANAKEIT
+749 
-757 PELKAP
+757 
-763 VNSEANAK
+763 
-771 EIAPELKAPVNSE
+771 
-784 ANAKEITPELKAP
+784 
-797 VNSHQETSDSKTE
+797 HQETSDSKTE

-816 NIVTRV
+816 NIATRV

-856 LQKIDKAIGQ
+856 VRKIDSAIGQ
-866 NSSSSSSLN
+866 NSSSSSSRN
-875 TTGTRNDIQKAA
+875 TTGTGNDIQKAA
-887 DTYNNGRL
+887 DTYNNGNL
-895 DVKVGGLGAEGK
+895 DVKVGSLGAEGK

-932 SIAATESG
+932 AIAATESG
-940 GDPNAKSP
+940 GNPYAKSQ
-948 LTRSPDGK
+948 T
-956 LSGGALGMFQFTSIA
+956 GALGMFQFTGIA
-971 RKETGI
+971 REETGLAEGE
-977 SEQDA
+977 S

-1056 PEAGAQGGAQY
+1056 PGAGAQGGAQY

-1115 FMNGRGM
+1115 FMNARGM

-1162 NNSSYFDQL
+1162 SNSSYFDQL

-1184 RNSPGMRKNNAPEP
+1184 RNSAGMRKNNAPEP

>member
-51 VSALNRT
+51 VSALNRI

-64 DFVANAPSVDPI
+64 DFVA
-76 VEAMKRLNLGDV
+76 K
-88 SRIREDK
+88 
-95 VTNRAQQAA
+95 
-104 PTAHNPPNRRR
+104 
-115 EAITE
+115 
-120 DVKAQR
+120 
-126 LETVKLA
+126 
-133 RDLKG
+133 
-138 ERVATVDPVSRS
+138 
-150 VSALNRTIENS
+150 
-161 RPDFVANAPSVDPIV
+161 APSVDPIV

-188 RVVQEGIAQQE
+188 RVVQEDVALQE
-199 QQAKSTTPKGK
+199 PQAKSTTRKGK
-210 KRRRKAIPEDI
+210 KRRKKAITEDV
-221 KAQRTEAAEHARE
+221 KVQRTEAAEHARE
-234 MFDQKGGAQ
+234 MFGQKGGAQ

-272 AEKARRKEDD
+272 AEKDRRKEDD

-727 APVNSEANA
+727 APVNS
-736 KEIAPELKAPVNS
+736 
-749 EANAKEIT
+749 
-757 PELKAP
+757 
-763 VNSEANAK
+763 
-771 EIAPELKAPVNSE
+771 
-784 ANAKEITPELKAP
+784 
-797 VNSHQETSDSKTE
+797 HQETSNSKTE
-810 SDAKQT
+810 SDAKQS
-816 NIVTRV
+816 NIATRV

-829 AKDSNKTVKETANQ
+829 AKDSNKTVKQTANQ

-848 AVETGNSA
+848 AVETGNRA

-866 NSSSSSSLN
+866 NSSSSSSRN
-875 TTGTRNDIQKAA
+875 TTGTGNDIQKAA
-887 DTYNNGRL
+887 DTYNNGNL
-895 DVKVGGLGAEGK
+895 DVKVGSLGAEGK

-932 SIAATESG
+932 AIAATESG
-940 GDPNAKSP
+940 GNPYAKSQ
-948 LTRSPDGK
+948 T
-956 LSGGALGMFQFTSIA
+956 GALGMFQFTGIA
-971 RKETGI
+971 REETGLAEGE
-977 SEQDA
+977 S

-1056 PEAGAQGGAQY
+1056 PGAGAQGGAQY

-1162 NNSSYFDQL
+1162 NN
-1171 GAQMGID
+1171 
-1178 GLFDKL
+1178 
-1184 RNSPGMRKNNAPEP
+1184 
-1198 ASTSQVTT
+1198 
-1206 AANDLQQPTGRMQID
+1206 
-1221 GQVIS
+1221 
-1226 DLGGSGAKPTMQ
+1226 
-1238 LADNTVSLDGE
+1238 
-1249 TKRLFAQMTSLLAR
+1249 
-1263 IEEHTKDSAKGQGTV
+1263 
-1278 VKVSTPQPGVMR
+1278 
-1290 TVPLS
+1290 
-1295 IDDPLMND
+1295 
-1303 YARVD
+1303 

>member
-64 DFVANAPSVDPI
+64 DFVA
-76 VEAMKRLNLGDV
+76 K
-88 SRIREDK
+88 
-95 VTNRAQQAA
+95 
-104 PTAHNPPNRRR
+104 
-115 EAITE
+115 
-120 DVKAQR
+120 
-126 LETVKLA
+126 
-133 RDLKG
+133 
-138 ERVATVDPVSRS
+138 
-150 VSALNRTIENS
+150 
-161 RPDFVANAPSVDPIV
+161 APSVDPIV

-188 RVVQEGIAQQE
+188 RVVQEDVAQQE
-199 QQAKSTTPKGK
+199 QRAKSTTPKGK
-210 KRRRKAIPEDI
+210 KRRRKAIPEDV

-234 MFDQKGGAQ
+234 MFGQKGGAQ

-255 IGKSGSKAAAE
+255 IGKSGNKAAAE

-446 AGALAFGALGAKK
+446 AGALAFGALGAKR

-548 LDMGG
+548 LDLGG
-553 LVSGISSAIGEV
+553 LVSGISSAIGDV

-589 IDSGIT
+589 IDSGVT

-629 TSNKLLEKLDAIKD
+629 TSNQLLEKLDAIKD

-721 ITPELK
+721 I
-727 APVNSEANA
+727 
-736 KEIAPELKAPVNS
+736 I
-749 EANAKEIT
+749 
-757 PELKAP
+757 
-763 VNSEANAK
+763 
-771 EIAPELKAPVNSE
+771 
-784 ANAKEITPELKAP
+784 PELKAP
-797 VNSHQETSDSKTE
+797 VNSHQETSNSKTE
-810 SDAKQT
+810 SDAKQS
-816 NIVTRV
+816 NIATRV
-822 INAALDT
+822 INAALNT
-829 AKDSNKTVKETANQ
+829 AKDSNKTVKQTANQ

-887 DTYNNGRL
+887 DTYNNGNL
-895 DVKVGGLGAEGK
+895 DVKVGSLGAEGK

-932 SIAATESG
+932 AIAATESG

-977 SEQDA
+977 SEPDA

-1056 PEAGAQGGAQY
+1056 PGAGAQGGAQY

-1162 NNSSYFDQL
+1162 SNSSYFDQL

-1178 GLFDKL
+1178 GLYDKL
-1184 RNSPGMRKNNAPEP
+1184 INARGMRSNNSPQPD
-1198 ASTSQVTT
+1198 STSQVTT

>member
-88 SRIREDK
+88 PRVVQED
-95 VTNRAQQAA
+95 VALQEPQAKS
-104 PTAHNPPNRRR
+104 TTRKGKKRRKK
-115 EAITE
+115 AITE
-120 DVKAQR
+120 DV
-126 LETVKLA
+126 
-133 RDLKG
+133 
-138 ERVATVDPVSRS
+138 
-150 VSALNRTIENS
+150 
-161 RPDFVANAPSVDPIV
+161 
-176 DAMKRLNLGDVS
+176 
-188 RVVQEGIAQQE
+188 
-199 QQAKSTTPKGK
+199 
-210 KRRRKAIPEDI
+210 

-234 MFDQKGGAQ
+234 MFGQKGGAQ

-446 AGALAFGALGAKK
+446 AGALAFGALGAKR

-548 LDMGG
+548 LDLGG
-553 LVSGISSAIGEV
+553 LVSGISSAIGDV

-589 IDSGIT
+589 IDSGVT

-727 APVNSEANA
+727 APVNS
-736 KEIAPELKAPVNS
+736 
-749 EANAKEIT
+749 
-757 PELKAP
+757 
-763 VNSEANAK
+763 
-771 EIAPELKAPVNSE
+771 
-784 ANAKEITPELKAP
+784 
-797 VNSHQETSDSKTE
+797 HQETSDSKTE

-887 DTYNNGRL
+887 DTYNNGNL
-895 DVKVGGLGAEGK
+895 DVKVGSLGAEGK

-932 SIAATESG
+932 AIAATESG

-956 LSGGALGMFQFTSIA
+956 LSGGALGMFQFTRVA
-971 RKETGI
+971 REETGL
-977 SEQDA
+977 SREDS
-982 FDPVKS
+982 FNPEKS

-1056 PEAGAQGGAQY
+1056 PRAGTQGGRPQQS
-1067 GVRGPLPDNAVI
+1067 GQSPRMDNLPENAFV
-1079 DQSTGLAFTPGDSP
+1079 DQSTGLAFTPGENP
-1093 FEKGGLVDKIGNAVG
+1093 FEKGGLVDRIGELTG
-1108 VNDLVNK
+1108 VNDLASK
-1115 FMNGRGM
+1115 FLNGRGM

-1178 GLFDKL
+1178 GLYDKL
-1184 RNSPGMRKNNAPEP
+1184 INARGMRSNNSPEP
-1198 ASTSQVTT
+1198 ASTFQVTT

>member
-36 LKGGRV
+36 LKGG
-42 ATVDPVSRS
+42 
-51 VSALNRT
+51 
-58 IENSRP
+58 
-64 DFVANAPSVDPI
+64 
-76 VEAMKRLNLGDV
+76 
-88 SRIREDK
+88 
-95 VTNRAQQAA
+95 
-104 PTAHNPPNRRR
+104 
-115 EAITE
+115 
-120 DVKAQR
+120 
-126 LETVKLA
+126 
-133 RDLKG
+133 
-138 ERVATVDPVSRS
+138 RVATVDPVSRS

-329 GGISKEVGGS
+329 GGISKEVGGA

-356 NSRRKGFFRRKSQN
+356 NSRRKGFFRRKSQS

-425 LLGKGAGGVASLL
+425 LLGKGAGGIASLIFGRGALKKVGSMALGALGIKKVASLL
-438 MGRGMLKK
+438 G
-446 AGALAFGALGAKK
+446 F
-459 LVGMLRGGGK
+459 GGK
-469 KTLAHEGGDL
+469 KAAAKEAGELATRG
-479 AARAAGKLGLKAVG
+479 AGKLATKGLGKLGVKALA

-521 AQRRAFGLKS
+521 AQRRAFGLKD
-531 GQDPSFQQKAAY
+531 GENPSFQQKAAY

-553 LVSGISSAIGEV
+553 LVSGISSAIGGV

-595 NLETYIS
+595 SLETYIS

-610 KFDDYTA
+610 TFSDYTA
-617 KIGDAVSAWFSD
+617 KIGDAISAWFSD
-629 TSNKLLEKLDAIKD
+629 TTKNLNEKLDAIKN

-727 APVNSEANA
+727 APVNS
-736 KEIAPELKAPVNS
+736 
-749 EANAKEIT
+749 
-757 PELKAP
+757 
-763 VNSEANAK
+763 
-771 EIAPELKAPVNSE
+771 
-784 ANAKEITPELKAP
+784 
-797 VNSHQETSDSKTE
+797 HQETSNSKTE
-810 SDAKQT
+810 SDAKQS
-816 NIVTRV
+816 NIATHV

-829 AKDSNKTVKETANQ
+829 AKDSNKTVKQTANQ

-887 DTYNNGRL
+887 DTYNNGNL
-895 DVKVGGLGAEGK
+895 DVKVGSLGAEGK

-932 SIAATESG
+932 AIAATESG
-940 GDPNAKSP
+940 GDPNAKST
-948 LTRSPDGK
+948 LTRSPNGK
-956 LSGGALGMFQFTSIA
+956 LSGGALGMFQFTSVA
-971 RKETGI
+971 REETGL
-977 SEQDA
+977 SREDS
-982 FDPVKS
+982 FNPEKS

-1056 PEAGAQGGAQY
+1056 PGAGAQGGAQY

-1137 KGTATAAGNVYV
+1137 RGTATAAGNVYV

-1178 GLFDKL
+1178 GLYDKL
-1184 RNSPGMRKNNAPEP
+1184 INARGMRSNNSPQP

>member
-1 MERKNANI
+1 M
-9 DDVIRT
+9 
-15 VETASAKELEE
+15 EE

-64 DFVANAPSVDPI
+64 DFVT
-76 VEAMKRLNLGDV
+76 K
-88 SRIREDK
+88 
-95 VTNRAQQAA
+95 
-104 PTAHNPPNRRR
+104 
-115 EAITE
+115 
-120 DVKAQR
+120 
-126 LETVKLA
+126 
-133 RDLKG
+133 
-138 ERVATVDPVSRS
+138 
-150 VSALNRTIENS
+150 
-161 RPDFVANAPSVDPIV
+161 APSVDPIV

-188 RVVQEGIAQQE
+188 RVVQEDVAQQE
-199 QQAKSTTPKGK
+199 QRAKSTTPKGK
-210 KRRRKAIPEDI
+210 KRRRKAIPEDV

-234 MFDQKGGAQ
+234 MFGQKGGAQ

-266 DARAER
+266 EARAER

-370 SADVVQ
+370 SVDVVQ

-381 RTVQELQEQTS
+381 RTVQELQDQTS

-425 LLGKGAGGVASLL
+425 LLGKGAGGIASLIF
-438 MGRGMLKK
+438 GRGALKK
-446 AGALAFGALGAKK
+446 VGSMALGALGIKG
-459 LVGMLRGGGK
+459 V
-469 KTLAHEGGDL
+469 
-479 AARAAGKLGLKAVG
+479 GKLGIKAVA

-506 AGGIYDAVTGWNDTE
+506 AGGIYDAVTGWNDIE

-589 IDSGIT
+589 IDSGVT

-617 KIGDAVSAWFSD
+617 KIGDAISAWFSD
-629 TSNKLLEKLDAIKD
+629 TTKNLNEKLDAIKN

-669 KHIKEAAGNIWDG
+669 KYIKEAGS
-682 VKNLPG
+682 NLWSAAKELSG
-688 KALDAAVDAVKNTP
+688 EVADAAVQSTP
-702 AAMIVSK
+702 VAWVASK
-709 IPNPIGEANAKE
+709 LVNKADAKE
-721 ITPELK
+721 VTPELK
-727 APVNSEANA
+727 TPA
-736 KEIAPELKAPVNS
+736 KESQEDNAP
-749 EANAKEIT
+749 
-757 PELKAP
+757 
-763 VNSEANAK
+763 
-771 EIAPELKAPVNSE
+771 
-784 ANAKEITPELKAP
+784 
-797 VNSHQETSDSKTE
+797 KTE
-810 SDAKQT
+810 YTPKKA

-822 INAALDT
+822 VNASLDT

-848 AVETGNSA
+848 AVETGNRA
-856 LQKIDKAIGQ
+856 LQKIDNAIGQ

-887 DTYNNGRL
+887 DTYNNGNL
-895 DVKVGGLGAEGK
+895 DVKVGSLGAEGK

-932 SIAATESG
+932 AIAATESG
-940 GDPNAKSP
+940 GDPNAKST
-948 LTRSPDGK
+948 LTRSPNGK
-956 LSGGALGMFQFTSIA
+956 LSGGALGMFQFTSVA
-971 RKETGI
+971 REETGL
-977 SEQDA
+977 SREDS
-982 FDPVKS
+982 FNPEKS

-1056 PEAGAQGGAQY
+1056 PGAGAQGGAQY

-1184 RNSPGMRKNNAPEP
+1184 RNSPGMRKNNEPEP

>member
-51 VSALNRT
+51 VSALNHT

-64 DFVANAPSVDPI
+64 DFVA
-76 VEAMKRLNLGDV
+76 K
-88 SRIREDK
+88 
-95 VTNRAQQAA
+95 
-104 PTAHNPPNRRR
+104 
-115 EAITE
+115 
-120 DVKAQR
+120 
-126 LETVKLA
+126 
-133 RDLKG
+133 
-138 ERVATVDPVSRS
+138 
-150 VSALNRTIENS
+150 
-161 RPDFVANAPSVDPIV
+161 APSVDPIV

-188 RVVQEGIAQQE
+188 RVVQEDVAQQE
-199 QQAKSTTPKGK
+199 QRAKSTTPNGK
-210 KRRRKAIPEDI
+210 KRRRKAIPEDV

-234 MFDQKGGAQ
+234 MFGQKGGAQ

-356 NSRRKGFFRRKSQN
+356 NSRKKGFFRRKSQS

-381 RTVQELQEQTS
+381 RTVQELQDQTS

-425 LLGKGAGGVASLL
+425 LLGKGAGGIASLIF
-438 MGRGMLKK
+438 GRGALKK
-446 AGALAFGALGAKK
+446 VGSMALGALGIKG
-459 LVGMLRGGGK
+459 V
-469 KTLAHEGGDL
+469 
-479 AARAAGKLGLKAVG
+479 GKLGIKAVA

-506 AGGIYDAVTGWNDTE
+506 AGGIYDAVTGWNDIE

-589 IDSGIT
+589 IDSGVT

-617 KIGDAVSAWFSD
+617 KIGDAISAWFSD
-629 TSNKLLEKLDAIKD
+629 TTKNLNEKLDAIKN

-669 KHIKEAAGNIWDG
+669 KYIKEAGS
-682 VKNLPG
+682 NLWSAAKELSG
-688 KALDAAVDAVKNTP
+688 EVADAAVQSTP
-702 AAMIVSK
+702 VAWVASK
-709 IPNPIGEANAKE
+709 LVNKADAKE
-721 ITPELK
+721 VTPELK
-727 APVNSEANA
+727 TPA
-736 KEIAPELKAPVNS
+736 KESQEDNAP
-749 EANAKEIT
+749 
-757 PELKAP
+757 
-763 VNSEANAK
+763 
-771 EIAPELKAPVNSE
+771 
-784 ANAKEITPELKAP
+784 
-797 VNSHQETSDSKTE
+797 KTE
-810 SDAKQT
+810 YTPKKA

-822 INAALDT
+822 VNASLDT

-848 AVETGNSA
+848 AVETGNRA
-856 LQKIDKAIGQ
+856 LQKIDNAIGQ

-887 DTYNNGRL
+887 DTYNNGNL
-895 DVKVGGLGAEGK
+895 DVKVGSLGAEGK

-932 SIAATESG
+932 AIAATESG
-940 GDPNAKSP
+940 GDPNAKST
-948 LTRSPDGK
+948 LTRSPNGK
-956 LSGGALGMFQFTSIA
+956 LSGGALGMFQFTSVA
-971 RKETGI
+971 REETGL
-977 SEQDA
+977 SREDS
-982 FDPVKS
+982 FNPEKS

-1056 PEAGAQGGAQY
+1056 PGAGAQGGAQY

-1137 KGTATAAGNVYV
+1137 RGTATAAGNVYV

-1178 GLFDKL
+1178 GLYDKL
-1184 RNSPGMRKNNAPEP
+1184 INARGMRSNNSPQP

-1290 TVPLS
+1290 SVPLS

>member
-42 ATVDPVSRS
+42 ATVDPVSHS

-64 DFVANAPSVDPI
+64 DFVANAPSVAPI

-88 SRIREDK
+88 SRVVQED
-95 VTNRAQQAA
+95 VALQEPQAKS
-104 PTAHNPPNRRR
+104 TTRKGKKRRKK
-115 EAITE
+115 AITE
-120 DVKAQR
+120 DV
-126 LETVKLA
+126 
-133 RDLKG
+133 
-138 ERVATVDPVSRS
+138 
-150 VSALNRTIENS
+150 
-161 RPDFVANAPSVDPIV
+161 
-176 DAMKRLNLGDVS
+176 
-188 RVVQEGIAQQE
+188 
-199 QQAKSTTPKGK
+199 
-210 KRRRKAIPEDI
+210 

-234 MFDQKGGAQ
+234 MFGQKGGAQ

-255 IGKSGSKAAAE
+255 IGKPGSKAAAE

-381 RTVQELQEQTS
+381 RTVQELQDQTS
-392 EIKEGNDKILSAL
+392 EIKEGNNKILSAL

-521 AQRRAFGLKS
+521 SQRRAFGLKS

-548 LDMGG
+548 LDLGG
-553 LVSGISSAIGEV
+553 LVSGISSAIGDV

-669 KHIKEAAGNIWDG
+669 KHIKEAASNIWDG

-702 AAMIVSK
+702 AAIIVSK

-727 APVNSEANA
+727 APVNS
-736 KEIAPELKAPVNS
+736 
-749 EANAKEIT
+749 
-757 PELKAP
+757 
-763 VNSEANAK
+763 
-771 EIAPELKAPVNSE
+771 
-784 ANAKEITPELKAP
+784 
-797 VNSHQETSDSKTE
+797 QQGTSDSKAE

-816 NIVTRV
+816 NIAARV
-822 INAALDT
+822 INAALDM

-848 AVETGNSA
+848 AVETGNKAAQTIDAALGQSATGKEEALSAYEIDKRRFNNGKDVSLPKLNAAGYQWISDNADYFDELERKYGLEKGILSAVASAESSAGQRTGNPVDKNGNKLSSA
-856 LQKIDKAIGQ
+856 LGAFQITK
-866 NSSSSSSLN
+866 
-875 TTGTRNDIQKAA
+875 GTREDLGLSDADAMDTRKAA
-887 DTYNNGRL
+887 D
-895 DVKVGGLGAEGK
+895 GA
-907 ANLDKLA
+907 
-914 PYFAELENKYGLP
+914 
-927 EGTLY
+927 
-932 SIAATESG
+932 
-940 GDPNAKSP
+940 
-948 LTRSPDGK
+948 
-956 LSGGALGMFQFTSIA
+956 
-971 RKETGI
+971 
-977 SEQDA
+977 
-982 FDPVKS
+982 
-988 AEAAALLM
+988 
-996 SKYLKQA
+996 
-1003 NGDLNEAITAYNA
+1003 
-1016 GFGTIN
+1016 
-1022 KWKKGTGD
+1022 
-1030 LSKENREYAIKV
+1030 
-1042 NTHRARYLGGEIYT
+1042 ARYLSMLMNRYNGDQGRAIAAYHAGMGHVDKGRVVAGTGEYVT
-1056 PEAGAQGGAQY
+1056 R
-1067 GVRGPLPDNAVI
+1067 VRGYQQMLNNGAVYGSKVDHSAPAIHEKIPDNAVI

>member
-88 SRIREDK
+88 SRVVQED
-95 VTNRAQQAA
+95 VALQEPQAKS
-104 PTAHNPPNRRR
+104 TTRKGKKRRKK
-115 EAITE
+115 AITE
-120 DVKAQR
+120 DV
-126 LETVKLA
+126 
-133 RDLKG
+133 
-138 ERVATVDPVSRS
+138 
-150 VSALNRTIENS
+150 
-161 RPDFVANAPSVDPIV
+161 
-176 DAMKRLNLGDVS
+176 
-188 RVVQEGIAQQE
+188 
-199 QQAKSTTPKGK
+199 
-210 KRRRKAIPEDI
+210 

-234 MFDQKGGAQ
+234 MFGQKGGAQ

-469 KTLAHEGGDL
+469 KALAHEGGDL

-553 LVSGISSAIGEV
+553 LVSGISSAIGDV

-727 APVNSEANA
+727 APVNS
-736 KEIAPELKAPVNS
+736 
-749 EANAKEIT
+749 
-757 PELKAP
+757 
-763 VNSEANAK
+763 
-771 EIAPELKAPVNSE
+771 
-784 ANAKEITPELKAP
+784 
-797 VNSHQETSDSKTE
+797 HQETSDSKTE

-816 NIVTRV
+816 NIATRV

-848 AVETGNSA
+848 AVETGNKAAQTIDAALGQSATDREEALSAYEIDKRRFNNGKDVSLPKLNAAGYQWISDNADYFDELERKYGLEKGILSAVASAESSAGQRTGNPVDKNGKKLSSA
-856 LQKIDKAIGQ
+856 LGAFQITK
-866 NSSSSSSLN
+866 
-875 TTGTRNDIQKAA
+875 GTREDLGLSDADAMDTRKAA
-887 DTYNNGRL
+887 D
-895 DVKVGGLGAEGK
+895 GA
-907 ANLDKLA
+907 
-914 PYFAELENKYGLP
+914 
-927 EGTLY
+927 
-932 SIAATESG
+932 
-940 GDPNAKSP
+940 
-948 LTRSPDGK
+948 
-956 LSGGALGMFQFTSIA
+956 
-971 RKETGI
+971 
-977 SEQDA
+977 
-982 FDPVKS
+982 
-988 AEAAALLM
+988 
-996 SKYLKQA
+996 
-1003 NGDLNEAITAYNA
+1003 
-1016 GFGTIN
+1016 
-1022 KWKKGTGD
+1022 
-1030 LSKENREYAIKV
+1030 
-1042 NTHRARYLGGEIYT
+1042 ARYLSMLMNRYNGDQGRAIAAYHAGMGHVDKGRVVAGTGEYVT
-1056 PEAGAQGGAQY
+1056 R
-1067 GVRGPLPDNAVI
+1067 VRGYQQMLNNGAVYGSKVEHSAPAIYEKIPDNAVI
-1079 DQSTGLAFTPGDSP
+1079 DQSTSLAFTPGDSP

-1162 NNSSYFDQL
+1162 NNSSYFDQI

-1184 RNSPGMRKNNAPEP
+1184 RNAPGMRKSNAPEP

>member
-64 DFVANAPSVDPI
+64 DFVA
-76 VEAMKRLNLGDV
+76 K
-88 SRIREDK
+88 
-95 VTNRAQQAA
+95 
-104 PTAHNPPNRRR
+104 
-115 EAITE
+115 
-120 DVKAQR
+120 
-126 LETVKLA
+126 
-133 RDLKG
+133 
-138 ERVATVDPVSRS
+138 
-150 VSALNRTIENS
+150 
-161 RPDFVANAPSVDPIV
+161 APSVDPIV

-188 RVVQEGIAQQE
+188 RVVQEDVAQQE
-199 QQAKSTTPKGK
+199 QQAKSTTRKGK
-210 KRRRKAIPEDI
+210 KRRKKAITEDV

-234 MFDQKGGAQ
+234 MFGQKGGAQ

-381 RTVQELQEQTS
+381 RTVQELQDQTS

-438 MGRGMLKK
+438 MRRGMLKK

-709 IPNPIGEANAKE
+709 IPNLIGEANAKE

-727 APVNSEANA
+727 
-736 KEIAPELKAPVNS
+736 
-749 EANAKEIT
+749 T
-757 PELKAP
+757 
-763 VNSEANAK
+763 
-771 EIAPELKAPVNSE
+771 
-784 ANAKEITPELKAP
+784 P
-797 VNSHQETSDSKTE
+797 VNSHQGTSDSKTE

-816 NIVTRV
+816 NIAARV
-822 INAALDT
+822 INAALDM

-843 IINAN
+843 ISNAN
-848 AVETGNSA
+848 AVETGNKAAQTIDAALGQPATGKEEALSAYEIDKRRFNNGKDVSLPKLNAAGYQWISDNADYFDELERKYGLEKGILSAVASAESSAGQRTGNPVDKNGNKLSSA
-856 LQKIDKAIGQ
+856 LGAFQITK
-866 NSSSSSSLN
+866 
-875 TTGTRNDIQKAA
+875 GTREDLGLSDADAMDTRKAA
-887 DTYNNGRL
+887 D
-895 DVKVGGLGAEGK
+895 GA
-907 ANLDKLA
+907 
-914 PYFAELENKYGLP
+914 
-927 EGTLY
+927 
-932 SIAATESG
+932 
-940 GDPNAKSP
+940 
-948 LTRSPDGK
+948 
-956 LSGGALGMFQFTSIA
+956 
-971 RKETGI
+971 
-977 SEQDA
+977 
-982 FDPVKS
+982 
-988 AEAAALLM
+988 
-996 SKYLKQA
+996 
-1003 NGDLNEAITAYNA
+1003 
-1016 GFGTIN
+1016 
-1022 KWKKGTGD
+1022 
-1030 LSKENREYAIKV
+1030 
-1042 NTHRARYLGGEIYT
+1042 ARYLSMLMNRYNGDQGRAIAAYHAGMGHVDKGRVVAGTGEYVT
-1056 PEAGAQGGAQY
+1056 R
-1067 GVRGPLPDNAVI
+1067 VRGYQQMLNNGAVYGSKVDHSAPAIYEKIPDNAVI

-1162 NNSSYFDQL
+1162 SNSSYFDQL

>member
-15 VETASAKELEE
+15 VETASVKELEE

-51 VSALNRT
+51 VSALNHT

-64 DFVANAPSVDPI
+64 DFVA
-76 VEAMKRLNLGDV
+76 K
-88 SRIREDK
+88 
-95 VTNRAQQAA
+95 
-104 PTAHNPPNRRR
+104 
-115 EAITE
+115 
-120 DVKAQR
+120 
-126 LETVKLA
+126 
-133 RDLKG
+133 
-138 ERVATVDPVSRS
+138 
-150 VSALNRTIENS
+150 
-161 RPDFVANAPSVDPIV
+161 APSVDPIV

-188 RVVQEGIAQQE
+188 RVVQEDVAQQE
-199 QQAKSTTPKGK
+199 QRAKSTTPNGK
-210 KRRRKAIPEDI
+210 KRRRKAIPEDV

-234 MFDQKGGAQ
+234 MFGQKGGAQ

-381 RTVQELQEQTS
+381 RTVQELQDQTS

-548 LDMGG
+548 LDLGG
-553 LVSGISSAIGEV
+553 LVSGISSAIGDV

-669 KHIKEAAGNIWDG
+669 KHIKEAASNIWDG

-727 APVNSEANA
+727 APVNS
-736 KEIAPELKAPVNS
+736 
-749 EANAKEIT
+749 
-757 PELKAP
+757 
-763 VNSEANAK
+763 
-771 EIAPELKAPVNSE
+771 
-784 ANAKEITPELKAP
+784 
-797 VNSHQETSDSKTE
+797 QQGTSDSKAE

-816 NIVTRV
+816 NIAARV
-822 INAALDT
+822 INAALDM

-848 AVETGNSA
+848 AVETGNKAAQTIDAALGQSATGKEEALSAYEIDKRRFNNGKDVSLPKLNAAGYQWISDNADYFDELERKYGLEKGILSAVASAESSAGQRTGNPVDKNGNKLSSA
-856 LQKIDKAIGQ
+856 LGAFQITK
-866 NSSSSSSLN
+866 
-875 TTGTRNDIQKAA
+875 GTREDLGLSDADAMDTRKAA
-887 DTYNNGRL
+887 D
-895 DVKVGGLGAEGK
+895 GA
-907 ANLDKLA
+907 
-914 PYFAELENKYGLP
+914 
-927 EGTLY
+927 
-932 SIAATESG
+932 
-940 GDPNAKSP
+940 
-948 LTRSPDGK
+948 
-956 LSGGALGMFQFTSIA
+956 
-971 RKETGI
+971 
-977 SEQDA
+977 
-982 FDPVKS
+982 
-988 AEAAALLM
+988 
-996 SKYLKQA
+996 
-1003 NGDLNEAITAYNA
+1003 
-1016 GFGTIN
+1016 
-1022 KWKKGTGD
+1022 
-1030 LSKENREYAIKV
+1030 
-1042 NTHRARYLGGEIYT
+1042 ARYLSILMNRYNGDQGRAIAAYHAGMGHVDKGRVVAGTGEYVT
-1056 PEAGAQGGAQY
+1056 R
-1067 GVRGPLPDNAVI
+1067 VRGYQQMLNNGAVYGSKVDHSAPAIHEKIPDNAVI

-1162 NNSSYFDQL
+1162 SNSSYFDQL

-1184 RNSPGMRKNNAPEP
+1184 RNSPGMRKNNVPEP

>member
-26 LAGIREAVED
+26 LAGIREAAED

-51 VSALNRT
+51 VSALNHT

-64 DFVANAPSVDPI
+64 DFVA
-76 VEAMKRLNLGDV
+76 K
-88 SRIREDK
+88 
-95 VTNRAQQAA
+95 
-104 PTAHNPPNRRR
+104 
-115 EAITE
+115 
-120 DVKAQR
+120 
-126 LETVKLA
+126 
-133 RDLKG
+133 
-138 ERVATVDPVSRS
+138 
-150 VSALNRTIENS
+150 
-161 RPDFVANAPSVDPIV
+161 APSVDPIV

-188 RVVQEGIAQQE
+188 RVVQEDVAQQE
-199 QQAKSTTPKGK
+199 QRAKSTTPNGK
-210 KRRRKAIPEDI
+210 KRRRKAIPEDV

-234 MFDQKGGAQ
+234 MFGQKGGAQ

-381 RTVQELQEQTS
+381 RTVQELQDQTS

-548 LDMGG
+548 LDLGG
-553 LVSGISSAIGEV
+553 LVSGISSAIGDV

-669 KHIKEAAGNIWDG
+669 KHIKEAASNIWDG

-727 APVNSEANA
+727 APVNSQQGA
-736 KEIAPELKAPVNS
+736 
-749 EANAKEIT
+749 
-757 PELKAP
+757 
-763 VNSEANAK
+763 
-771 EIAPELKAPVNSE
+771 
-784 ANAKEITPELKAP
+784 
-797 VNSHQETSDSKTE
+797 SDSKAE

-816 NIVTRV
+816 NIAARV
-822 INAALDT
+822 INAALDM

-848 AVETGNSA
+848 AVETGNKAAQTIDAALGQSATGKEEALSAYEIDKRRFNNGKDVSLPKLNAAGYQWISDNADYFDELERKYGLEKGILSAVASAESSAGQRTGNPVDKNGNKLSSA
-856 LQKIDKAIGQ
+856 LGAFQITK
-866 NSSSSSSLN
+866 
-875 TTGTRNDIQKAA
+875 GTREDLGLSDADAMDTRKAA
-887 DTYNNGRL
+887 D
-895 DVKVGGLGAEGK
+895 GA
-907 ANLDKLA
+907 
-914 PYFAELENKYGLP
+914 
-927 EGTLY
+927 
-932 SIAATESG
+932 
-940 GDPNAKSP
+940 
-948 LTRSPDGK
+948 
-956 LSGGALGMFQFTSIA
+956 
-971 RKETGI
+971 
-977 SEQDA
+977 
-982 FDPVKS
+982 
-988 AEAAALLM
+988 
-996 SKYLKQA
+996 
-1003 NGDLNEAITAYNA
+1003 
-1016 GFGTIN
+1016 
-1022 KWKKGTGD
+1022 
-1030 LSKENREYAIKV
+1030 
-1042 NTHRARYLGGEIYT
+1042 ARYLSILMNRYNGDQGRAIAAYHAGMGHVDKGRVVAGTGEYVT
-1056 PEAGAQGGAQY
+1056 R
-1067 GVRGPLPDNAVI
+1067 VRGYQQMLNNGAVYGSKVDHSAPAIHEKIPDNAVI

-1162 NNSSYFDQL
+1162 SNSSYFDQL

-1184 RNSPGMRKNNAPEP
+1184 RNSPGMRKNNVPEP